1 MNYSAFCNLSLHL
14 SFKYIRVMKKL
25 LLLLLFVTFLSCSEG
40 KNTKVSNN
48 YKTVSKVAKSIS
60 NKSFNP
66 ATLLWH
72 KKPAVKW
79 ENAYPVGNGRLGAMI
94 YGGIKEEKIQLN
106 EDTYWTGGPY
116 STVVKGGYKELP
128 KIQKLIFEGKPLEAH
143 KIFGRHL
150 MGYPVEQQ
158 KYQALANLHLFFN
171 EDLEVE
177 NYKRW
182 LDLSEGIA
190 GVEYTANGI
199 TYLREVLSSHVDQTI
214 AIRLTASKPGM
225 INFDTELRGV
235 RNSAHSNYATDYFR
249 MDGKEE
255 NELILTGK
263 SADYMGIEGKLR
275 YEARAQVHANGG
287 KVERDGTRIKVSNSN
302 SVTILFVA
310 ATNFIDYKN
319 VSGNEK
325 ASVQQYLENL
335 ENKDYD
341 TIRNGALKDYKILF
355 ERVELDLPSTSNS
368 FLPTDERMVNIQ
380 TNPDPQMSSLS
391 YQFGRYVLISSSRP
405 GTQPT
410 NLQGIW
416 NKDMNPSWD
425 SKYTTNINTEMNY
438 WPAEAS
444 NLSELTEP
452 LFKMIEELTD
462 QGAQVAK
469 EHYGAKG
476 WVFHQNTDIWRV
488 AAPMDGPTWGTF
500 TVGGAW
506 LTTHLWEHYLYTQ
519 DKNFLEKV
527 YPIIKGSVDFFMD
540 FLIEH
545 PNGKW
550 LVTNPSN
557 SPENPPE
564 GPGYEYFYDE
574 VTGMY
579 YFTTITAGATMDIQ
593 ILKDLFKYYGQ
604 AAKILGRDNE
614 YAYEVLKNRE
624 RLVPSQVGKDGTL
637 QEWMEDYGQLE
648 EKHRHFSHMYGLFP
662 GNVLSKTNTPE
673 FIEPIKAVLEQ
684 RGDGGTG
691 FSRAWKMALWARLS
705 DGERANSIYKSYL
718 QEQCYLSLFAK
729 CNTPLQVDGTLGVTA
744 AISEMLV
751 QSHEDGIELLPAL
764 PNEWD
769 SGRFKG
775 VCTRGAF
782 ELDIIW
788 ENNAVKT
795 VEVLSKAGKNCKI
808 STNKKPQ
815 IYADGKPIQIKKN
828 NGFIEFSTEK
838 GKIYTLEY

>member
-1 MNYSAFCNLSLHL
+1 M
-14 SFKYIRVMKKL
+14 V
-25 LLLLLFVTFLSCSEG
+25 
-40 KNTKVSNN
+40 
-48 YKTVSKVAKSIS
+48 
-60 NKSFNP
+60 
-66 ATLLWH
+66 
-72 KKPAVKW
+72 
-79 ENAYPVGNGRLGAMI
+79 

-106 EDTYWTGGPY
+106 EDTYWSGGPY

-143 KIFGRHL
+143 KIFGRYL

-158 KYQALANLHLFFN
+158 KYQSLANLHLFFN
-171 EDLEVE
+171 EDLEAK

-182 LDLSEGIA
+182 LDLSEGIT
-190 GVEYTANGI
+190 GVEYTINGV

-225 INFDTELRGV
+225 ISFDTELRGV

-249 MDGKEE
+249 MDGKGE

-263 SADYMGIEGKLR
+263 SADYLGIEGKLR
-275 YEARAQVHANGG
+275 YEARAQIHSDGG
-287 KVERDGTRIKVSNSN
+287 TVERDGTRIKVANSN

-310 ATNFIDYKN
+310 ATNFINYKD

-325 ASVQQYLENL
+325 AEVQNYLENL
-335 ENKDYD
+335 DNKDYA
-341 TIRNGALKDYKILF
+341 TIRKNTLEDYQSLF
-355 ERVELDLPSTSNS
+355 DRVELDLPSTSTS
-368 FLPTDERMVNIQ
+368 YLPTDERMVSIQ
-380 TNPDPQMSSLS
+380 TDPDPQMSSLS
-391 YQFGRYVLISSSRP
+391 YQFGRYILISSSRP

-462 QGAQVAK
+462 QGTEVAS

-506 LTTHLWEHYLYTQ
+506 LTTHLWEHYQFTQ
-519 DKNFLEKV
+519 DLKFLEKV

-540 FLIEH
+540 FLVEH

-564 GPGYEYFYDE
+564 GPGYKYFYDE

-604 AAKILGRDNE
+604 ATQILGRDKE
-614 YAYEVLKNRE
+614 YAQEVLKSRE

-662 GNVLSKTNTPE
+662 GNVLSKKKTPE
-673 FIEPIKAVLEQ
+673 FVEPIKAVLEQ

-705 DGERANSIYKSYL
+705 DGDRANSIYKSYL

-729 CNTPLQVDGTLGVTA
+729 CYTPLQVDGSLGVTA

-764 PNEWD
+764 PKEWD
-769 SGRFKG
+769 AGRFKG

-782 ELDIIW
+782 ELDMQW
-788 ENNAVKT
+788 ENNAIKT
-795 VEVLSKAGKNCKI
+795 VEILSKAGKNCKI
-808 STNKKPQ
+808 STDKNAQ
-815 IYADGKPIQIKKN
+815 VFRDGNPVQFKEN
-828 NGFIEFSTEK
+828 NGYIEFPTEK
-838 GKIYTLEY
+838 GNIYTLKY

>member
-1 MNYSAFCNLSLHL
+1 MKINKQLIFYSG
-14 SFKYIRVMKKL
+14 IL
-25 LLLLLFVTFLSCSEG
+25 LLISCSED
-40 KNTKVSNN
+40 KNSKVSVD
-48 YKTVSKVAKSIS
+48 YTTISKVAESIS

-66 ATLLWH
+66 STLLWH
-72 KKPAVKW
+72 KKPAEEW
-79 ENAYPVGNGRLGAMI
+79 ENAYPVGNGRLGAMV

-106 EDTYWTGGPY
+106 EDTYWSGGPY

-143 KIFGRHL
+143 KIFGRYL

-158 KYQALANLHLFFN
+158 KYQSLANLHLFFN
-171 EDLEVE
+171 EDLEAK

-182 LDLSEGIA
+182 LDLSEGIT
-190 GVEYTANGI
+190 GVEYTINGV

-225 INFDTELRGV
+225 ISFDTELRGV

-249 MDGKEE
+249 MDGKGE

-263 SADYMGIEGKLR
+263 SADYLGIEGKLR
-275 YEARAQVHANGG
+275 YEARAQIHSDGG
-287 KVERDGTRIKVSNSN
+287 TVERDGTRIKVANSN

-310 ATNFIDYKN
+310 ATNFINYKD

-325 ASVQQYLENL
+325 AEVQNYLENL
-335 ENKDYD
+335 DNKDYA
-341 TIRNGALKDYKILF
+341 TIRKNTLEDYQSLF
-355 ERVELDLPSTSNS
+355 DRVELDLPSTSTS
-368 FLPTDERMVNIQ
+368 YLPTDERMVSIQ
-380 TNPDPQMSSLS
+380 TDPDPQMSSLS
-391 YQFGRYVLISSSRP
+391 YQFGRYILISSSRP

-462 QGAQVAK
+462 QGTEVAS

-506 LTTHLWEHYLYTQ
+506 LTTHLWEHYQFTQ
-519 DKNFLEKV
+519 DLKFLEKV

-604 AAKILGRDNE
+604 ATEILGRDNE
-614 YAYEVLKNRE
+614 YAYEVLKSRE

-662 GNVLSKTNTPE
+662 GNVLSTTKTPE
-673 FIEPIKAVLEQ
+673 LIDPIKAVLKQ

-705 DGERANSIYKSYL
+705 NGDRANSIYKGYL

-729 CNTPLQVDGTLGVTA
+729 CYTPLQVDGTLGVTA

-764 PNEWD
+764 PKEWN

-782 ELDIIW
+782 ELDMMW
-788 ENNAVKT
+788 ENNAIKT
-795 VEVLSKAGKNCKI
+795 VEVLSKAGKKCKI
-808 STNKKPQ
+808 STDKNPQ
-815 IYADGKPIQIKKN
+815 IFADGKQIQVKEN
-828 NGFIEFSTEK
+828 NGFIEFPTEK

>member
-1 MNYSAFCNLSLHL
+1 MKINKQLIFYSG
-14 SFKYIRVMKKL
+14 IL
-25 LLLLLFVTFLSCSEG
+25 LLISCSED
-40 KNTKVSNN
+40 KNSKVSVD
-48 YKTVSKVAKSIS
+48 YTTISKVAESIS

-66 ATLLWH
+66 STLLWH
-72 KKPAVKW
+72 KKPAEEW
-79 ENAYPVGNGRLGAMI
+79 ENAYPVGNGRLGAMV

-106 EDTYWTGGPY
+106 EDTYWSGGPY

-143 KIFGRHL
+143 KIFGRYL

-158 KYQALANLHLFFN
+158 KYQSLANLHLFFN
-171 EDLEVE
+171 EDLEAK

-182 LDLSEGIA
+182 LDLSEGIT
-190 GVEYTANGI
+190 GVEYTINGV

-225 INFDTELRGV
+225 ISFDTELRGV

-249 MDGKEE
+249 MDGKGE

-263 SADYMGIEGKLR
+263 SADYLGIEGKLR
-275 YEARAQVHANGG
+275 YEARAQIHSDGG
-287 KVERDGTRIKVSNSN
+287 TVERDGTRIKVANSN

-310 ATNFIDYKN
+310 ATNFINYKD

-325 ASVQQYLENL
+325 AEVQNYLENL
-335 ENKDYD
+335 DNKDYA
-341 TIRNGALKDYKILF
+341 TIRKNTLEDYQSLF
-355 ERVELDLPSTSNS
+355 DRVELDLPSTSTS
-368 FLPTDERMVNIQ
+368 YLPTDERMVSIQ
-380 TNPDPQMSSLS
+380 TDPDPQMSSLS
-391 YQFGRYVLISSSRP
+391 YQFGRYILISSSRP

-462 QGAQVAK
+462 QGTEVAS

-506 LTTHLWEHYLYTQ
+506 LTTHLWEHYQFTQ
-519 DKNFLEKV
+519 DLKFLEKV

-540 FLIEH
+540 FLVEH

-564 GPGYEYFYDE
+564 GPGYKYFYDE

-604 AAKILGRDNE
+604 ATQILGRDKE
-614 YAYEVLKNRE
+614 YAQEVLKSRE

-662 GNVLSKTNTPE
+662 GNVLSKKKTPE
-673 FIEPIKAVLEQ
+673 FVEPIKAVLEQ

-705 DGERANSIYKSYL
+705 DGDRANSIYKGYL

-729 CNTPLQVDGTLGVTA
+729 CYTPLQVDGTLGVTA

-764 PNEWD
+764 PKVWD
-769 SGRFKG
+769 AGRFKG

-782 ELDIIW
+782 ELDMQW
-788 ENNAVKT
+788 ENNAIKT
-795 VEVLSKAGKNCKI
+795 VEILSKAGKTCKI
-808 STNKKPQ
+808 STDKNAQ
-815 IYADGKPIQIKKN
+815 VFRDGNPVQFKEN
-828 NGFIEFSTEK
+828 NGYIEFPTEK
-838 GKIYTLEY
+838 GNIYTLKY

>member
-1 MNYSAFCNLSLHL
+1 M
-14 SFKYIRVMKKL
+14 
-25 LLLLLFVTFLSCSEG
+25 SCSRD
-40 KNTKVSNN
+40 KNTKVSIN
-48 YKTVSKVAKSIS
+48 YTTISKVAKSIS

-190 GVEYTANGI
+190 GVEYTVDGI

-249 MDGKEE
+249 MDGKGE

-275 YEARAQVHANGG
+275 YEARAQVHTNGG
-287 KVERDGTRIKVSNSN
+287 KVERDGTKIKVSNSN

-341 TIRNGALKDYKILF
+341 TIRNSALKDYKNLF
-355 ERVELDLPSTSNS
+355 ERVELDLPSTSTS
-368 FLPTDERMVNIQ
+368 YLPTDERMVSIQ
-380 TNPDPQMSSLS
+380 TDPDPQMSSLS

-519 DKNFLEKV
+519 DINFLEKV

-764 PNEWD
+764 PKEWD

-782 ELDIIW
+782 ELDMMW
-788 ENNAVKT
+788 ENNTIKT

-808 STNKKPQ
+808 STDKNPQ
-815 IYADGKPIQIKKN
+815 IFADGKQIQIKEN
-828 NGFIEFSTEK
+828 NGFIEFPTEK

>member
-1 MNYSAFCNLSLHL
+1 MKINKQLIFYSG
-14 SFKYIRVMKKL
+14 IL
-25 LLLLLFVTFLSCSEG
+25 LLISCSED
-40 KNTKVSNN
+40 KNSKVSVD
-48 YKTVSKVAKSIS
+48 YTTISKVAESIS

-66 ATLLWH
+66 STLLWH
-72 KKPAVKW
+72 KKPAEEW
-79 ENAYPVGNGRLGAMI
+79 ENAYPVGNGRLGAMV

-106 EDTYWTGGPY
+106 EDTYWSGGPY

-143 KIFGRHL
+143 KIFGRYL

-158 KYQALANLHLFFN
+158 KYQSLANLHLFFN
-171 EDLEVE
+171 EDLEAK

-182 LDLSEGIA
+182 LDLSEGIT
-190 GVEYTANGI
+190 GVEYTINGV

-225 INFDTELRGV
+225 ISFDTELRGV

-249 MDGKEE
+249 MDGKGE

-263 SADYMGIEGKLR
+263 SADYLGIEGKLR
-275 YEARAQVHANGG
+275 YEARAQIHSDGG
-287 KVERDGTRIKVSNSN
+287 TVERDGTRIKVANSN

-310 ATNFIDYKN
+310 ATNFINYKD

-325 ASVQQYLENL
+325 AEVQNYLENL
-335 ENKDYD
+335 DNKDYA
-341 TIRNGALKDYKILF
+341 TIRKNTLEDYQSLF
-355 ERVELDLPSTSNS
+355 DRVELDLPSTSTS
-368 FLPTDERMVNIQ
+368 YLPTDERMVSIQ
-380 TNPDPQMSSLS
+380 TDPDPQMSSLS
-391 YQFGRYVLISSSRP
+391 YQFGRYILISSSRP

-462 QGAQVAK
+462 QGSEVAK
-469 EHYGAKG
+469 EHYGSKG

-506 LTTHLWEHYLYTQ
+506 LTTHLWEHYQFTQ
-519 DKNFLEKV
+519 DLKFLEKV

-540 FLIEH
+540 FLVEH

-564 GPGYEYFYDE
+564 GPGYKYFYDE

-604 AAKILGRDNE
+604 ATQILGRDKE
-614 YAYEVLKNRE
+614 YAQEVLKSRE

-662 GNVLSKTNTPE
+662 GNVLSKKKTPE
-673 FIEPIKAVLEQ
+673 FVEPIKAVLEQ

-705 DGERANSIYKSYL
+705 DGDRANAIYKGYL

-729 CNTPLQVDGTLGVTA
+729 CYTPLQVDGTLGVTA

-764 PNEWD
+764 PKVWD
-769 SGRFKG
+769 AGRFKG

-782 ELDIIW
+782 ELDMQW
-788 ENNAVKT
+788 ENNAIKT
-795 VEVLSKAGKNCKI
+795 VEILSKAGKNCKI
-808 STNKKPQ
+808 STDKNAQ
-815 IYADGKPIQIKKN
+815 VFRDGNPVQFKEN
-828 NGFIEFSTEK
+828 NGYIEFPTEK
-838 GKIYTLEY
+838 GNIYTLKY

>member
-1 MNYSAFCNLSLHL
+1 MKINKQLIFYSG
-14 SFKYIRVMKKL
+14 IL
-25 LLLLLFVTFLSCSEG
+25 LLISCSED
-40 KNTKVSNN
+40 KNSKVSVD
-48 YKTVSKVAKSIS
+48 YTTISKVAESIS

-66 ATLLWH
+66 STLLWH
-72 KKPAVKW
+72 KKPAEEW
-79 ENAYPVGNGRLGAMI
+79 ENAYPVGNGRLGAMV

-106 EDTYWTGGPY
+106 EDTYWSGGPY

-143 KIFGRHL
+143 KIFGRYL

-158 KYQALANLHLFFN
+158 KYQSLANLHLFFN
-171 EDLEVE
+171 EDLEAK

-182 LDLSEGIA
+182 LDLSEGIT
-190 GVEYTANGI
+190 GVEYTINGV

-225 INFDTELRGV
+225 ISFDTELRGV

-249 MDGKEE
+249 MDGKGE

-263 SADYMGIEGKLR
+263 SADYLGIEGKLR
-275 YEARAQVHANGG
+275 YEARAQIHSDGG
-287 KVERDGTRIKVSNSN
+287 TVERDGTRIKVANSN

-310 ATNFIDYKN
+310 ATNFINYKD

-325 ASVQQYLENL
+325 AEVQNYLENL
-335 ENKDYD
+335 DNKDYA
-341 TIRNGALKDYKILF
+341 TIRKNTLEDYQSLF
-355 ERVELDLPSTSNS
+355 NRVELDLPSTSTS
-368 FLPTDERMVNIQ
+368 YLPTDERMVSIQ
-380 TNPDPQMSSLS
+380 TDPDPQMSSLS
-391 YQFGRYVLISSSRP
+391 YQFGRYILISSSRP

-462 QGAQVAK
+462 QGTEVAS

-506 LTTHLWEHYLYTQ
+506 LTTHLWEHYQFTQ
-519 DKNFLEKV
+519 DLKFLEKV

-540 FLIEH
+540 FLVEH

-564 GPGYEYFYDE
+564 GPGYKYFYDE

-579 YFTTITAGATMDIQ
+579 YFTTITAGATMDMQ

-604 AAKILGRDNE
+604 ATQILGRDKE
-614 YAYEVLKNRE
+614 YAQEVLKSRE

-662 GNVLSKTNTPE
+662 GNVLSKKKTPE
-673 FIEPIKAVLEQ
+673 FVEPIKAVLEQ

-705 DGERANSIYKSYL
+705 DGDRANSIYKGYL

-729 CNTPLQVDGTLGVTA
+729 CYTPLQVDGTLGVTA

-764 PNEWD
+764 PKVWD
-769 SGRFKG
+769 AGRFKG

-782 ELDIIW
+782 ELDMQW
-788 ENNAVKT
+788 ENNAIKT
-795 VEVLSKAGKNCKI
+795 VEILSKAGKNCKI
-808 STNKKPQ
+808 STDKNAQ
-815 IYADGKPIQIKKN
+815 VFRDGNPVQFKEN
-828 NGFIEFSTEK
+828 NGYIEFPTEK
-838 GKIYTLEY
+838 GNIYTLKY

>member
-1 MNYSAFCNLSLHL
+1 MKINKQLIFYSG
-14 SFKYIRVMKKL
+14 IL
-25 LLLLLFVTFLSCSEG
+25 LLISCSED
-40 KNTKVSNN
+40 KNSKVSVD
-48 YKTVSKVAKSIS
+48 YTTISKVAESIS

-66 ATLLWH
+66 STLLWH
-72 KKPAVKW
+72 KKPAEEW
-79 ENAYPVGNGRLGAMI
+79 ENAYPVGNGRLGAMV

-106 EDTYWTGGPY
+106 EDTYWSGGPY

-143 KIFGRHL
+143 KIFGRYL

-158 KYQALANLHLFFN
+158 KYQSLANLHLFFN
-171 EDLEVE
+171 EDLEAK

-190 GVEYTANGI
+190 GVEYTINGV

-225 INFDTELRGV
+225 ISFDTELRGV

-249 MDGKEE
+249 MDGKGE

-263 SADYMGIEGKLR
+263 SADYLGIEGKLR
-275 YEARAQVHANGG
+275 YEARAQIHSDGG
-287 KVERDGTRIKVSNSN
+287 TVERVGTRIKVANSN

-310 ATNFIDYKN
+310 ATNFINYKD

-325 ASVQQYLENL
+325 AEVQNYLENL
-335 ENKDYD
+335 DNKDYA
-341 TIRNGALKDYKILF
+341 TIRKNTLEDYQSLF
-355 ERVELDLPSTSNS
+355 DRVELDLPSTSTS
-368 FLPTDERMVNIQ
+368 YLPTDERMVSIQ
-380 TNPDPQMSSLS
+380 TDPDPQMSSLS
-391 YQFGRYVLISSSRP
+391 YQFGRYILISSSRP

-462 QGAQVAK
+462 QGTEVAS

-506 LTTHLWEHYLYTQ
+506 LTTHLWEHYQFTQ
-519 DKNFLEKV
+519 DLKFLEKV

-540 FLIEH
+540 FLVEH

-564 GPGYEYFYDE
+564 GPGYKYFYDE

-604 AAKILGRDNE
+604 ATQILGRDKE
-614 YAYEVLKNRE
+614 YAQEVLKSRE

-662 GNVLSKTNTPE
+662 GNVLSKKKTPE
-673 FIEPIKAVLEQ
+673 FVEPIKAVLEQ

-705 DGERANSIYKSYL
+705 DGDRANSIYKGYL

-729 CNTPLQVDGTLGVTA
+729 CYTPLQVDGTLGVTA

-764 PNEWD
+764 PKVWD
-769 SGRFKG
+769 AGRFKG

-782 ELDIIW
+782 ELDMQW
-788 ENNAVKT
+788 ENNTIKT
-795 VEVLSKAGKNCKI
+795 VEILSKAGKNCKI
-808 STNKKPQ
+808 STDKNAQ
-815 IYADGKPIQIKKN
+815 VFRDGNPVQFKEN
-828 NGFIEFSTEK
+828 NGYIEFPTEK
-838 GKIYTLEY
+838 GNIYTLKY

>member
-1 MNYSAFCNLSLHL
+1 MKIIKQLIFYSG
-14 SFKYIRVMKKL
+14 IL
-25 LLLLLFVTFLSCSEG
+25 LLISCSED
-40 KNTKVSNN
+40 KNSKVSVD
-48 YKTVSKVAKSIS
+48 YTTISKVAESIS

-66 ATLLWH
+66 STLLWH
-72 KKPAVKW
+72 KKPAEEW
-79 ENAYPVGNGRLGAMI
+79 ENAYPVGNGRLGAMV

-106 EDTYWTGGPY
+106 EDTYWSGGPY

-143 KIFGRHL
+143 KIFGRYL

-158 KYQALANLHLFFN
+158 KYQSLANLHLFFN
-171 EDLEVE
+171 EDLEAK

-182 LDLSEGIA
+182 LDLSEGIT
-190 GVEYTANGI
+190 GVEYTINGV

-225 INFDTELRGV
+225 ISFDTELRGV

-249 MDGKEE
+249 MDGKGE

-263 SADYMGIEGKLR
+263 SADYLGIEGKLR
-275 YEARAQVHANGG
+275 YEARAQIHSDGG
-287 KVERDGTRIKVSNSN
+287 TVERDGTRIKVANSN

-310 ATNFIDYKN
+310 ATNFINYKD

-325 ASVQQYLENL
+325 AEVQNYLENL
-335 ENKDYD
+335 DNKDYA
-341 TIRNGALKDYKILF
+341 TIRKNTLEDYQSLF
-355 ERVELDLPSTSNS
+355 NRVELDLPSTSTS
-368 FLPTDERMVNIQ
+368 YLPTDERMVSIQ
-380 TNPDPQMSSLS
+380 TDPDPQMSSLS
-391 YQFGRYVLISSSRP
+391 YQFGRYILISSSRP

-462 QGAQVAK
+462 QGTEVAS

-506 LTTHLWEHYLYTQ
+506 LTTHLWEHYQFTQ
-519 DKNFLEKV
+519 DLKFLEKV

-540 FLIEH
+540 FLVEH

-564 GPGYEYFYDE
+564 GPGYKYFYDE

-579 YFTTITAGATMDIQ
+579 YFTTITAGATMDMQ

-604 AAKILGRDNE
+604 ATQILGRDKE
-614 YAYEVLKNRE
+614 YAQEVLKSRE

-662 GNVLSKTNTPE
+662 GNVLSKKKTPE
-673 FIEPIKAVLEQ
+673 FVEPIKAVLEQ

-705 DGERANSIYKSYL
+705 DGDRANSIYKSYL

-729 CNTPLQVDGTLGVTA
+729 CYTPLQVDGSLGVTA

-764 PNEWD
+764 PKVWD
-769 SGRFKG
+769 AGRFKG

-782 ELDIIW
+782 ELDMQW
-788 ENNAVKT
+788 ENNAIKT
-795 VEVLSKAGKNCKI
+795 VEILSKAGKNCKI
-808 STNKKPQ
+808 STDKNAQ
-815 IYADGKPIQIKKN
+815 VFRDGNPVQFKEN
-828 NGFIEFSTEK
+828 NGYIEFPTEK
-838 GKIYTLEY
+838 GNIYTLKY

>member
-1 MNYSAFCNLSLHL
+1 MKIIKQLIFYSG
-14 SFKYIRVMKKL
+14 IL
-25 LLLLLFVTFLSCSEG
+25 LLISCSED
-40 KNTKVSNN
+40 KNSKVSVD
-48 YKTVSKVAKSIS
+48 YTTISKVAESIS

-66 ATLLWH
+66 STLLWH
-72 KKPAVKW
+72 KKPAEEW
-79 ENAYPVGNGRLGAMI
+79 ENAFPVGNGRLGAMV

-106 EDTYWTGGPY
+106 EDTYWSGGPY

-143 KIFGRHL
+143 KIFGRYL

-158 KYQALANLHLFFN
+158 KYQSLANLHLFFN
-171 EDLEVE
+171 EDLEAK

-190 GVEYTANGI
+190 GVEYTINGV

-225 INFDTELRGV
+225 ISFDTELRGV

-249 MDGKEE
+249 MDGKGE

-263 SADYMGIEGKLR
+263 SADYLGIEGKLR
-275 YEARAQVHANGG
+275 YEARAQIHSDGG
-287 KVERDGTRIKVSNSN
+287 TVERDGTRIKVANSN

-310 ATNFIDYKN
+310 ATNFINYKD

-325 ASVQQYLENL
+325 AEVQNYLENL
-335 ENKDYD
+335 DNKDYA
-341 TIRNGALKDYKILF
+341 TIRKNTLEDYQSLF
-355 ERVELDLPSTSNS
+355 DRVELDLPSTSTS
-368 FLPTDERMVNIQ
+368 YLPTDERMVSIQ
-380 TNPDPQMSSLS
+380 TDPDPQMSSLS
-391 YQFGRYVLISSSRP
+391 YQFGRYILISSSRP

-462 QGAQVAK
+462 QGTEVAS

-506 LTTHLWEHYLYTQ
+506 LTTHLWEHYQFTQ
-519 DKNFLEKV
+519 DLKFLEKV

-540 FLIEH
+540 FLVEH

-564 GPGYEYFYDE
+564 GPGYKYFYDE

-604 AAKILGRDNE
+604 ATQILGRDKE
-614 YAYEVLKNRE
+614 YAQEVLKSRE

-662 GNVLSKTNTPE
+662 GNVLSKKKTPE
-673 FIEPIKAVLEQ
+673 FVEPIKAVLEQ

-705 DGERANSIYKSYL
+705 DGDRANSIYKSYL

-729 CNTPLQVDGTLGVTA
+729 CYTPLQVDGSLGVTA

-764 PNEWD
+764 PKEWD
-769 SGRFKG
+769 AGRFKG

-782 ELDIIW
+782 ELDMQW
-788 ENNAVKT
+788 ENNAIKT
-795 VEVLSKAGKNCKI
+795 VEILSKAGKNCKI
-808 STNKKPQ
+808 STDKNAQ
-815 IYADGKPIQIKKN
+815 VFRDGNPVQFKEN
-828 NGFIEFSTEK
+828 NGYIEFPTEK
-838 GKIYTLEY
+838 GNIYTLKY

>member
-1 MNYSAFCNLSLHL
+1 MKIIKQLIFYSG
-14 SFKYIRVMKKL
+14 IL
-25 LLLLLFVTFLSCSEG
+25 LLISCSED
-40 KNTKVSNN
+40 KNSKVSVD
-48 YKTVSKVAKSIS
+48 YTTISKVAESIS

-66 ATLLWH
+66 STLLWH
-72 KKPAVKW
+72 KKPAEEW
-79 ENAYPVGNGRLGAMI
+79 ENAFPVGNGRLGAMV

-106 EDTYWTGGPY
+106 EDTYWSGGPY

-143 KIFGRHL
+143 KIFGRYL

-158 KYQALANLHLFFN
+158 KYQSLANLHLFFN
-171 EDLEVE
+171 EDLEAK

-182 LDLSEGIA
+182 LDLSEGIT
-190 GVEYTANGI
+190 GVEYTINGV
-199 TYLREVLSSHVDQTI
+199 TYLSEVLSSHVDQTI

-225 INFDTELRGV
+225 ISFDTELRGV

-249 MDGKEE
+249 MDGKGE

-263 SADYMGIEGKLR
+263 SADYLGIEGKLR
-275 YEARAQVHANGG
+275 YEARAQIHSDGG
-287 KVERDGTRIKVSNSN
+287 TVERDGTRIKVANSN

-310 ATNFIDYKN
+310 ATNFINYKD

-325 ASVQQYLENL
+325 AEVQNYLENL
-335 ENKDYD
+335 DNKDYA
-341 TIRNGALKDYKILF
+341 TIRKNTLEDYQSLF
-355 ERVELDLPSTSNS
+355 DRVELDLPSTSTS
-368 FLPTDERMVNIQ
+368 YLPTDERMVSIQ
-380 TNPDPQMSSLS
+380 TDPDPQMSSLS
-391 YQFGRYVLISSSRP
+391 YQFGRYILISSSRP

-462 QGAQVAK
+462 QGTEVAS

-506 LTTHLWEHYLYTQ
+506 LTTHLWEHYQFTQ
-519 DKNFLEKV
+519 DLKFLEKV

-540 FLIEH
+540 FLVEH

-564 GPGYEYFYDE
+564 GPGYKYFYDE

-579 YFTTITAGATMDIQ
+579 YFTTITAGATMDMQ

-604 AAKILGRDNE
+604 ATQILGRDKE
-614 YAYEVLKNRE
+614 YAQEVLKSRE

-662 GNVLSKTNTPE
+662 GNVLSKKKTPE
-673 FIEPIKAVLEQ
+673 FVEPIKAVLEQ

-705 DGERANSIYKSYL
+705 DGDRANSIYKGYL

-729 CNTPLQVDGTLGVTA
+729 CYTPLQVDGTLGVTA

-764 PNEWD
+764 PKVWD
-769 SGRFKG
+769 AGRFKG

-782 ELDIIW
+782 ELDMQW
-788 ENNAVKT
+788 ENNAIKT
-795 VEVLSKAGKNCKI
+795 VEILSKAGKNCKI
-808 STNKKPQ
+808 STDKNAQ
-815 IYADGKPIQIKKN
+815 VFRDGNPVQFKEN
-828 NGFIEFSTEK
+828 NGYIEFPTEK
-838 GKIYTLEY
+838 GNIYTLNY

>member
-1 MNYSAFCNLSLHL
+1 MKIIKQLIFYSG
-14 SFKYIRVMKKL
+14 IL
-25 LLLLLFVTFLSCSEG
+25 LLISCSED
-40 KNTKVSNN
+40 KNSKVSVD
-48 YKTVSKVAKSIS
+48 YTTISKVAESIS
-60 NKSFNP
+60 NKSFKP
-66 ATLLWH
+66 STLLWH
-72 KKPAVKW
+72 KKPAEEW
-79 ENAYPVGNGRLGAMI
+79 ENAFPVGNGRLGAMV

-106 EDTYWTGGPY
+106 EDTYWSGGPY

-143 KIFGRHL
+143 KIFGRYL

-158 KYQALANLHLFFN
+158 KYQSLANLHLFFN
-171 EDLEVE
+171 EDLEAK

-190 GVEYTANGI
+190 GVEYTINGV

-225 INFDTELRGV
+225 ISFDTELRGV

-249 MDGKEE
+249 MDGKGE

-263 SADYMGIEGKLR
+263 SADYLGIEGKLR
-275 YEARAQVHANGG
+275 YEARAQIHADGG
-287 KVERDGTRIKVSNSN
+287 TVERVGTRIKVANSN

-310 ATNFIDYKN
+310 ATNFINYKD

-325 ASVQQYLENL
+325 AEVQNYLENL
-335 ENKDYD
+335 DNKDYA
-341 TIRNGALKDYKILF
+341 TIRKNTIEDYQSLF
-355 ERVELDLPSTSNS
+355 DRVELDLPSTSTS
-368 FLPTDERMVNIQ
+368 YLPTDERMVSIQ
-380 TNPDPQMSSLS
+380 TDPDPQMSSLS
-391 YQFGRYVLISSSRP
+391 YQFGRYILISSSRP

-462 QGAQVAK
+462 QGTEVAS

-506 LTTHLWEHYLYTQ
+506 LTTHLWEHYQFTQ
-519 DKNFLEKV
+519 DLKFLEKV

-540 FLIEH
+540 FLVVH

-564 GPGYEYFYDE
+564 GPGYKYFYDE

-604 AAKILGRDNE
+604 ATQILGRDKE
-614 YAYEVLKNRE
+614 YAQEVLKSRE

-662 GNVLSKTNTPE
+662 GNVLSKKKTPE
-673 FIEPIKAVLEQ
+673 FVEPIKAVLEQ

-705 DGERANSIYKSYL
+705 DGDRANSIYKSYL

-729 CNTPLQVDGTLGVTA
+729 CYTPLQVDGSLGVTA

-764 PNEWD
+764 PKEWD
-769 SGRFKG
+769 AGRFKG

-782 ELDIIW
+782 ELDMQW
-788 ENNAVKT
+788 ENNAIKT
-795 VEVLSKAGKNCKI
+795 VEILSKAGKNCKI
-808 STNKKPQ
+808 STDKNAQ
-815 IYADGKPIQIKKN
+815 VFRDGNPVQFKEN
-828 NGFIEFSTEK
+828 NGYIEFPTEK
-838 GKIYTLEY
+838 GNIYTLKY

>member
-1 MNYSAFCNLSLHL
+1 MKIIKQLIFYSG
-14 SFKYIRVMKKL
+14 IL
-25 LLLLLFVTFLSCSEG
+25 LLISCSED
-40 KNTKVSNN
+40 KNSKVSVD
-48 YKTVSKVAKSIS
+48 YTTISKVAESIS

-66 ATLLWH
+66 STLLWH
-72 KKPAVKW
+72 KKPAEEW
-79 ENAYPVGNGRLGAMI
+79 ENAYPVGNGRLGAMV

-106 EDTYWTGGPY
+106 EDTYWSGGPY

-143 KIFGRHL
+143 KIFGRYL

-158 KYQALANLHLFFN
+158 KYQSLANLHLFFN
-171 EDLEVE
+171 EDLEAK

-182 LDLSEGIA
+182 LDLSEGIT
-190 GVEYTANGI
+190 GVEYTINGV

-225 INFDTELRGV
+225 ISFDTELRGV

-249 MDGKEE
+249 MDGKGE

-263 SADYMGIEGKLR
+263 SADYLGIEGKLR
-275 YEARAQVHANGG
+275 YEARAQIHSDGG
-287 KVERDGTRIKVSNSN
+287 TVERDGTRIKVANSN

-310 ATNFIDYKN
+310 ATNFINYKD

-325 ASVQQYLENL
+325 AEVQNYLENL
-335 ENKDYD
+335 DNKDYA
-341 TIRNGALKDYKILF
+341 TIRKNTLEDYQSLF
-355 ERVELDLPSTSNS
+355 DRVELDLPSTSTS
-368 FLPTDERMVNIQ
+368 YLPTDERMVSIQ
-380 TNPDPQMSSLS
+380 TDPDPQMSSLS
-391 YQFGRYVLISSSRP
+391 YQFGRYILISSSRP

-462 QGAQVAK
+462 QGTEVAG

-506 LTTHLWEHYLYTQ
+506 LTTHLWEHYQFTQ
-519 DKNFLEKV
+519 DLKFLEKV

-540 FLIEH
+540 FLVEH

-564 GPGYEYFYDE
+564 GPGYKYFYDE

-579 YFTTITAGATMDIQ
+579 YFTTITAGATMDMQ

-604 AAKILGRDNE
+604 ATQILGRDKE
-614 YAYEVLKNRE
+614 YAQEVLKSRE

-662 GNVLSKTNTPE
+662 GNVLSKKKTPE
-673 FIEPIKAVLEQ
+673 FVEPIKAVLEQ

-705 DGERANSIYKSYL
+705 DGDRANSIYKSYL

-729 CNTPLQVDGTLGVTA
+729 CYTPLQVDGTLGVTA

-764 PNEWD
+764 PKVWD
-769 SGRFKG
+769 AGRFKG

-782 ELDIIW
+782 ELDMQW
-788 ENNAVKT
+788 ENNAIKT
-795 VEVLSKAGKNCKI
+795 VEILSKAGKNCKI
-808 STNKKPQ
+808 STDKNAQ
-815 IYADGKPIQIKKN
+815 VFRDGNPVQFKEN
-828 NGFIEFSTEK
+828 NGYIEFPTEK
-838 GKIYTLEY
+838 GNIYTLKY

>member
-1 MNYSAFCNLSLHL
+1 MKIIKQLIFYSG
-14 SFKYIRVMKKL
+14 IL
-25 LLLLLFVTFLSCSEG
+25 LLISCSED
-40 KNTKVSNN
+40 KNSKVSVD
-48 YKTVSKVAKSIS
+48 YTTISKVAESIS

-66 ATLLWH
+66 STLLWH
-72 KKPAVKW
+72 KKPAEEW
-79 ENAYPVGNGRLGAMI
+79 ENAYPVGNGRLGAMV

-106 EDTYWTGGPY
+106 EDTYWSGGPY

-143 KIFGRHL
+143 KIFGRYL

-158 KYQALANLHLFFN
+158 KYQSLANLHLFFN
-171 EDLEVE
+171 EDLEAK

-190 GVEYTANGI
+190 GVEYTINGV

-225 INFDTELRGV
+225 ISFDTELRGV

-249 MDGKEE
+249 MDGKGE

-263 SADYMGIEGKLR
+263 SADYLGIEGKLR
-275 YEARAQVHANGG
+275 YEARAQIHSDGG
-287 KVERDGTRIKVSNSN
+287 TVERDGTRIKVANSN

-310 ATNFIDYKN
+310 ATNFINYKD

-325 ASVQQYLENL
+325 AEVQNYLENL
-335 ENKDYD
+335 DNKDYA
-341 TIRNGALKDYKILF
+341 TIRKNTLEDYQSLF
-355 ERVELDLPSTSNS
+355 DRVELDLPSTSTS
-368 FLPTDERMVNIQ
+368 YLPTDERMVSIQ
-380 TNPDPQMSSLS
+380 TDPDPQMSSLS
-391 YQFGRYVLISSSRP
+391 YQFGRYILISSSRP

-462 QGAQVAK
+462 QGTEVAS

-506 LTTHLWEHYLYTQ
+506 LTTHLWEHYQFTQ
-519 DKNFLEKV
+519 DLKFLEKV

-540 FLIEH
+540 FLVEH

-564 GPGYEYFYDE
+564 GPGYKYFYDE

-604 AAKILGRDNE
+604 ATQILGRDKE
-614 YAYEVLKNRE
+614 YAQEVLKSRE

-662 GNVLSKTNTPE
+662 GNVLSKKKTPE
-673 FIEPIKAVLEQ
+673 FVEPIKAVLEQ

-705 DGERANSIYKSYL
+705 DGDRANSIYKGYL

-729 CNTPLQVDGTLGVTA
+729 CYTPLQVDGTLGVTA

-764 PNEWD
+764 PKVWD
-769 SGRFKG
+769 AGRFKG

-782 ELDIIW
+782 ELDMQW
-788 ENNAVKT
+788 ENNAIKT
-795 VEVLSKAGKNCKI
+795 VEILSKAGKNCKI
-808 STNKKPQ
+808 STDKNAQ
-815 IYADGKPIQIKKN
+815 VFRDGNPVQFKEN
-828 NGFIEFSTEK
+828 NGYIEFPTEK
-838 GKIYTLEY
+838 GNIYTLKY

>member
-1 MNYSAFCNLSLHL
+1 L
-14 SFKYIRVMKKL
+14 
-25 LLLLLFVTFLSCSEG
+25 
-40 KNTKVSNN
+40 
-48 YKTVSKVAKSIS
+48 
-60 NKSFNP
+60 
-66 ATLLWH
+66 
-72 KKPAVKW
+72 
-79 ENAYPVGNGRLGAMI
+79 
-94 YGGIKEEKIQLN
+94 
-106 EDTYWTGGPY
+106 
-116 STVVKGGYKELP
+116 
-128 KIQKLIFEGKPLEAH
+128 
-143 KIFGRHL
+143 
-150 MGYPVEQQ
+150 
-158 KYQALANLHLFFN
+158 
-171 EDLEVE
+171 
-177 NYKRW
+177 
-182 LDLSEGIA
+182 
-190 GVEYTANGI
+190 
-199 TYLREVLSSHVDQTI
+199 
-214 AIRLTASKPGM
+214 
-225 INFDTELRGV
+225 
-235 RNSAHSNYATDYFR
+235 
-249 MDGKEE
+249 
-255 NELILTGK
+255 
-263 SADYMGIEGKLR
+263 GIEGKLR
-275 YEARAQVHANGG
+275 YEARAQIHSDGG
-287 KVERDGTRIKVSNSN
+287 TVERDGTRIKVANSN

-310 ATNFIDYKN
+310 ATNFINYKD

-325 ASVQQYLENL
+325 AEVQNYLENL
-335 ENKDYD
+335 DNKDYA
-341 TIRNGALKDYKILF
+341 TIRKNTLEDYQSLF
-355 ERVELDLPSTSNS
+355 NRVELDLPSTSTS
-368 FLPTDERMVNIQ
+368 YLPTDERMVSIQ
-380 TNPDPQMSSLS
+380 TDPDPQMSSLS
-391 YQFGRYVLISSSRP
+391 YQFGRYILISSSRP

-462 QGAQVAK
+462 QGTEVAS

-506 LTTHLWEHYLYTQ
+506 LTTHLWEHYQFTQ
-519 DKNFLEKV
+519 DLKFLEKV

-540 FLIEH
+540 FLVEH

-564 GPGYEYFYDE
+564 GPGYKYFYDE

-579 YFTTITAGATMDIQ
+579 YFTTITAGATMDMQ

-604 AAKILGRDNE
+604 ATQILGRDKE
-614 YAYEVLKNRE
+614 YAQEVLKSRE

-662 GNVLSKTNTPE
+662 GNVLSKKKTPE
-673 FIEPIKAVLEQ
+673 FVEPIKAVLEQ

-705 DGERANSIYKSYL
+705 DGDRANSIYKSYL

-729 CNTPLQVDGTLGVTA
+729 CYTPLQVDGSLGVTA

-764 PNEWD
+764 PKEWD
-769 SGRFKG
+769 AGRFKG

-782 ELDIIW
+782 ELDMQW
-788 ENNAVKT
+788 ENNAIKT
-795 VEVLSKAGKNCKI
+795 VEILSKAGKNCKI
-808 STNKKPQ
+808 STDKNAQ
-815 IYADGKPIQIKKN
+815 VFRDGNPVQFKEN
-828 NGFIEFSTEK
+828 NGYIEFPTEK
-838 GKIYTLEY
+838 GNIYTLKY

>member
-1 MNYSAFCNLSLHL
+1 MKIIKQLIFYSG
-14 SFKYIRVMKKL
+14 IL
-25 LLLLLFVTFLSCSEG
+25 LLISCSED
-40 KNTKVSNN
+40 KNSKVSVD
-48 YKTVSKVAKSIS
+48 YTTISKVAESIS

-66 ATLLWH
+66 STLLWH
-72 KKPAVKW
+72 KKPAEEW
-79 ENAYPVGNGRLGAMI
+79 ENAFPVGNGRLGAMV

-106 EDTYWTGGPY
+106 EDTYWSGGPY

-143 KIFGRHL
+143 KIFGRYL

-158 KYQALANLHLFFN
+158 KYQSLANLHLFFN
-171 EDLEVE
+171 EDLEAK

-190 GVEYTANGI
+190 GVEYTINGV

-225 INFDTELRGV
+225 ISFDTELRGV

-249 MDGKEE
+249 MDGKGE

-263 SADYMGIEGKLR
+263 SADYLGIEGKLR
-275 YEARAQVHANGG
+275 YEARAQIHADGG
-287 KVERDGTRIKVSNSN
+287 TVERVGTRIKVANSN

-310 ATNFIDYKN
+310 ATNFINYKD

-325 ASVQQYLENL
+325 AEVQNYLENL
-335 ENKDYD
+335 DNKDYA
-341 TIRNGALKDYKILF
+341 TIRKNTIEDYQSLF
-355 ERVELDLPSTSNS
+355 DRVELDLPSTSTS
-368 FLPTDERMVNIQ
+368 YLPTDERMVSIQ
-380 TNPDPQMSSLS
+380 TDPDPQMSSLS
-391 YQFGRYVLISSSRP
+391 YQFGRYILISSSRP

-462 QGAQVAK
+462 QGTEVAS

-506 LTTHLWEHYLYTQ
+506 LTTHLWEHYQFTQ
-519 DKNFLEKV
+519 DLKFLEKV

-540 FLIEH
+540 FLVEH

-564 GPGYEYFYDE
+564 GPGYKYFYDE

-604 AAKILGRDNE
+604 ATQILGRDKE
-614 YAYEVLKNRE
+614 YAQEVLKSRE

-662 GNVLSKTNTPE
+662 GNVLSKKKTPE
-673 FIEPIKAVLEQ
+673 FVEPIKAVLEQ

-705 DGERANSIYKSYL
+705 DGDRANSIYKSYL

-729 CNTPLQVDGTLGVTA
+729 CYTPLQVDGSLGVTA

-764 PNEWD
+764 PKEWD
-769 SGRFKG
+769 AGRFKG

-782 ELDIIW
+782 ELDMQW
-788 ENNAVKT
+788 ENNAIKT
-795 VEVLSKAGKNCKI
+795 VEILSKAGKNCKI
-808 STNKKPQ
+808 STDKNAQ
-815 IYADGKPIQIKKN
+815 VFRDGNPVQFKEN
-828 NGFIEFSTEK
+828 NGYIEFPTEK
-838 GKIYTLEY
+838 GNIYTLKY

>member
-1 MNYSAFCNLSLHL
+1 MKIIKQLIFYSG
-14 SFKYIRVMKKL
+14 IL
-25 LLLLLFVTFLSCSEG
+25 LLISCSED
-40 KNTKVSNN
+40 KNSKVSVD
-48 YKTVSKVAKSIS
+48 YTTISKVAESIS

-66 ATLLWH
+66 STLLWH
-72 KKPAVKW
+72 KKPAEEW
-79 ENAYPVGNGRLGAMI
+79 ENAFPVGNGRLGAMV

-106 EDTYWTGGPY
+106 EDTYWSGGPY

-143 KIFGRHL
+143 KIFGRYL

-158 KYQALANLHLFFN
+158 KYQSLANLHLFFN
-171 EDLEVE
+171 EDLEAK

-190 GVEYTANGI
+190 GVEYTINGV

-225 INFDTELRGV
+225 ISFDTELRGV

-249 MDGKEE
+249 MDGKGE

-263 SADYMGIEGKLR
+263 SADYLGIEGKLR
-275 YEARAQVHANGG
+275 YEARAQIHSDGG
-287 KVERDGTRIKVSNSN
+287 TVERDGTRIKVANSN

-310 ATNFIDYKN
+310 ATNFINYKD

-325 ASVQQYLENL
+325 AEVQNYLENL
-335 ENKDYD
+335 DNKDYA
-341 TIRNGALKDYKILF
+341 TIRKNTLEDYQSLF
-355 ERVELDLPSTSNS
+355 NRVELDLPSTSTS
-368 FLPTDERMVNIQ
+368 YLPTDERMVSIQ
-380 TNPDPQMSSLS
+380 TDPDPQMSSLS
-391 YQFGRYVLISSSRP
+391 YQFGRYILISSSRP

-462 QGAQVAK
+462 QGTEVAS

-506 LTTHLWEHYLYTQ
+506 LTTHLWEHYQFTQ
-519 DKNFLEKV
+519 DLKFLEKV

-540 FLIEH
+540 FLVEH

-564 GPGYEYFYDE
+564 GPGYKYFYDE

-579 YFTTITAGATMDIQ
+579 YFTTITAGATMDMQ

-604 AAKILGRDNE
+604 ATQILGRDKE
-614 YAYEVLKNRE
+614 YAQEVLKSRE

-662 GNVLSKTNTPE
+662 GNVLSKKKTPE
-673 FIEPIKAVLEQ
+673 FVEPIKAVLEQ

-705 DGERANSIYKSYL
+705 DGDRANSIYKSYL

-729 CNTPLQVDGTLGVTA
+729 CYTPLQVDGSLGVTA

-764 PNEWD
+764 PKEWD
-769 SGRFKG
+769 AGRFKG

-782 ELDIIW
+782 ELDMQW
-788 ENNAVKT
+788 ENNAIKT
-795 VEVLSKAGKNCKI
+795 VEILSKAGKNCKI
-808 STNKKPQ
+808 STDKNAQ
-815 IYADGKPIQIKKN
+815 VFRDGNPVQFKEN
-828 NGFIEFSTEK
+828 NGYIEFPTEK
-838 GKIYTLEY
+838 GNIYTLNY

>member
-1 MNYSAFCNLSLHL
+1 MKINKQLIFYSG
-14 SFKYIRVMKKL
+14 IL
-25 LLLLLFVTFLSCSEG
+25 LLISCSED
-40 KNTKVSNN
+40 KNSKVSVD
-48 YKTVSKVAKSIS
+48 YTTISKVAESIS

-66 ATLLWH
+66 STLLWH
-72 KKPAVKW
+72 KKPAEEW
-79 ENAYPVGNGRLGAMI
+79 ENAYPVGNGRLGAMV

-106 EDTYWTGGPY
+106 EDTYWSGGPY

-143 KIFGRHL
+143 KIFGRYL

-158 KYQALANLHLFFN
+158 KYQSLANLHLFFN
-171 EDLEVE
+171 EDLEAK

-190 GVEYTANGI
+190 GVEYTINGV

-225 INFDTELRGV
+225 ISFDTELRGV

-249 MDGKEE
+249 MDGKGE

-263 SADYMGIEGKLR
+263 SADYLGIEGKLR
-275 YEARAQVHANGG
+275 YEARAQIHSDGG
-287 KVERDGTRIKVSNSN
+287 TVERDGTRIKVANSN

-310 ATNFIDYKN
+310 ATNFINYKD

-325 ASVQQYLENL
+325 AEVQNYLENL
-335 ENKDYD
+335 DNKDYA
-341 TIRNGALKDYKILF
+341 TIRKNTLEDYQSLF
-355 ERVELDLPSTSNS
+355 DRVELDLPSTSTS
-368 FLPTDERMVNIQ
+368 YLPTDERMVSIQ
-380 TNPDPQMSSLS
+380 TDPDPQMSSLS
-391 YQFGRYVLISSSRP
+391 YQFGRYILISSSRP

-462 QGAQVAK
+462 QGTEVAS

-506 LTTHLWEHYLYTQ
+506 LTTHLWEHYQFTQ
-519 DKNFLEKV
+519 DLKFLEKV

-540 FLIEH
+540 FLVEH

-564 GPGYEYFYDE
+564 GPGYKYFYDE

-604 AAKILGRDNE
+604 ATQILGRDKE
-614 YAYEVLKNRE
+614 YAQEVLKSRE

-662 GNVLSKTNTPE
+662 GNVLSKKKTPE
-673 FIEPIKAVLEQ
+673 FVEPIKAVLEQ

-705 DGERANSIYKSYL
+705 DGDRANSIYKSYL

-729 CNTPLQVDGTLGVTA
+729 CYTPLQVDGTLGVTA

-764 PNEWD
+764 PKVWD
-769 SGRFKG
+769 AGRFKG

-782 ELDIIW
+782 ELDMQW
-788 ENNAVKT
+788 ENNAIKT
-795 VEVLSKAGKNCKI
+795 VEILSKAGKNCKI
-808 STNKKPQ
+808 STDKNAQ
-815 IYADGKPIQIKKN
+815 VFRDGNPVQFKEN
-828 NGFIEFSTEK
+828 NGYIEFPTEK
-838 GKIYTLEY
+838 GNIYTLKY

>member
-1 MNYSAFCNLSLHL
+1 MKIIKQLIFYSG
-14 SFKYIRVMKKL
+14 IL
-25 LLLLLFVTFLSCSEG
+25 LLISCSED
-40 KNTKVSNN
+40 KNSKVSVD
-48 YKTVSKVAKSIS
+48 YTTISKVAESIS

-66 ATLLWH
+66 STLLWH
-72 KKPAVKW
+72 KKPAEEW
-79 ENAYPVGNGRLGAMI
+79 ENAFPVGNGRLGAMV

-106 EDTYWTGGPY
+106 EDTYWSGGPY

-143 KIFGRHL
+143 KIFGRYL

-158 KYQALANLHLFFN
+158 KYQSLANLHLFFN
-171 EDLEVE
+171 EDLEAK

-182 LDLSEGIA
+182 LDLSEGIT
-190 GVEYTANGI
+190 GVEYTINGV

-225 INFDTELRGV
+225 ISFDTELRGV

-249 MDGKEE
+249 MDGKGE

-263 SADYMGIEGKLR
+263 SADYLGIEGKLR
-275 YEARAQVHANGG
+275 YEARAQIHSDGG
-287 KVERDGTRIKVSNSN
+287 TVERDGTRIKVANSN

-310 ATNFIDYKN
+310 ATNFINYKD

-325 ASVQQYLENL
+325 AEVQNYLENL
-335 ENKDYD
+335 DNKDYA
-341 TIRNGALKDYKILF
+341 TIRKNTLEDYQSLF
-355 ERVELDLPSTSNS
+355 NRVELDLPSTSTS
-368 FLPTDERMVNIQ
+368 YLPTDERMVSIQ
-380 TNPDPQMSSLS
+380 TDPDPQMSSLS
-391 YQFGRYVLISSSRP
+391 YQFGRYILISSSRP

-462 QGAQVAK
+462 QGTEVAS

-506 LTTHLWEHYLYTQ
+506 LTTHLWEHYQFTQ
-519 DKNFLEKV
+519 DLKFLEKV

-540 FLIEH
+540 FLVEH

-564 GPGYEYFYDE
+564 GPGYKYFYDE

-579 YFTTITAGATMDIQ
+579 YFTTITAGATMDMQ

-604 AAKILGRDNE
+604 ATQILGRDKE
-614 YAYEVLKNRE
+614 YAQEVLKSRE

-662 GNVLSKTNTPE
+662 GNVLSKKKTPE
-673 FIEPIKAVLEQ
+673 FVEPIKAVLEQ

-705 DGERANSIYKSYL
+705 DGDRANSIYKSYL

-729 CNTPLQVDGTLGVTA
+729 CYTPLQVDGSLGVTA

-764 PNEWD
+764 PKEWD
-769 SGRFKG
+769 AGRFKG

-782 ELDIIW
+782 ELDMQW
-788 ENNAVKT
+788 ENNAIKT
-795 VEVLSKAGKNCKI
+795 VEILSKAGKNCKI
-808 STNKKPQ
+808 STDKNAQ
-815 IYADGKPIQIKKN
+815 VFRDGNPVQFKEN
-828 NGFIEFSTEK
+828 NGYIEFPTEK
-838 GKIYTLEY
+838 GNIYTLKY

>member
-1 MNYSAFCNLSLHL
+1 MKINKQLIFYSG
-14 SFKYIRVMKKL
+14 IL
-25 LLLLLFVTFLSCSEG
+25 LLISCSED
-40 KNTKVSNN
+40 KNSKVSVD
-48 YKTVSKVAKSIS
+48 YTTISKVAESIS

-66 ATLLWH
+66 STLLWH
-72 KKPAVKW
+72 KKPAEEW

-106 EDTYWTGGPY
+106 EDTYWSGGPY

-143 KIFGRHL
+143 KIFGRYL

-158 KYQALANLHLFFN
+158 KYQSLANLHLFFN
-171 EDLEVE
+171 EDLEAK

-182 LDLSEGIA
+182 LDLSEGIT
-190 GVEYTANGI
+190 GVEYTINGV

-225 INFDTELRGV
+225 ISFDTELRGV

-249 MDGKEE
+249 MDGKGE

-263 SADYMGIEGKLR
+263 SADYLGIEGKLR
-275 YEARAQVHANGG
+275 YEARAQIHSDGG
-287 KVERDGTRIKVSNSN
+287 TVERDGTRIKVANSN

-310 ATNFIDYKN
+310 ATNFINYKD

-325 ASVQQYLENL
+325 AEVQNYLENL
-335 ENKDYD
+335 DNKDYA
-341 TIRNGALKDYKILF
+341 TIRKNTLEDYQSLF
-355 ERVELDLPSTSNS
+355 DRVELDLPSTSTS
-368 FLPTDERMVNIQ
+368 YLPTDERMVSIQ
-380 TNPDPQMSSLS
+380 TDPDPQMSSLS
-391 YQFGRYVLISSSRP
+391 YQFGRYILISSSRP

-462 QGAQVAK
+462 QGTEVAS

-506 LTTHLWEHYLYTQ
+506 LTTHLWEHYQFTQ
-519 DKNFLEKV
+519 DLKFLEKV

-540 FLIEH
+540 FLVEH

-564 GPGYEYFYDE
+564 GPGYKYFYDE

-604 AAKILGRDNE
+604 ATQILGRDKK
-614 YAYEVLKNRE
+614 YAQEVLKSRE

-662 GNVLSKTNTPE
+662 GNVLSKKKTPE
-673 FIEPIKAVLEQ
+673 FVEPIKAVLEQ

-705 DGERANSIYKSYL
+705 DGDRANSIYKGYL

-729 CNTPLQVDGTLGVTA
+729 CYTPLQVDGTLGVTA

-764 PNEWD
+764 PKVWD
-769 SGRFKG
+769 AGRFKG

-782 ELDIIW
+782 ELDMQW
-788 ENNAVKT
+788 ENNAIKT
-795 VEVLSKAGKNCKI
+795 VEILSKAGKNCKI
-808 STNKKPQ
+808 STDKNAQ
-815 IYADGKPIQIKKN
+815 VFRDGNPVQFKEN
-828 NGFIEFSTEK
+828 NGYIEFPTEK
-838 GKIYTLEY
+838 GNIYTLKY

>member
-1 MNYSAFCNLSLHL
+1 MKINKQLIFYSG
-14 SFKYIRVMKKL
+14 IL
-25 LLLLLFVTFLSCSEG
+25 LLISCSED
-40 KNTKVSNN
+40 KNSKVSVD
-48 YKTVSKVAKSIS
+48 YTTISKVAESIS

-66 ATLLWH
+66 STLLWH
-72 KKPAVKW
+72 KKPAEEW
-79 ENAYPVGNGRLGAMI
+79 ENAYPVGNGRLGAMV

-106 EDTYWTGGPY
+106 EDTYWSGGPY

-143 KIFGRHL
+143 KIFGRYL

-158 KYQALANLHLFFN
+158 KYQSLANLHLFFN
-171 EDLEVE
+171 EDLEAK

-190 GVEYTANGI
+190 GVEYTINGV

-225 INFDTELRGV
+225 ISFDTELRGV

-249 MDGKEE
+249 MDGKGE

-263 SADYMGIEGKLR
+263 SADYLGIEGKLR
-275 YEARAQVHANGG
+275 YEARAQIHSDGG
-287 KVERDGTRIKVSNSN
+287 TVERDGTRIKVANSN

-310 ATNFIDYKN
+310 ATNFINYKD

-325 ASVQQYLENL
+325 AEVQNYLENL
-335 ENKDYD
+335 DNKDYA
-341 TIRNGALKDYKILF
+341 TIRKNTLEDYQSLF
-355 ERVELDLPSTSNS
+355 DRVELDLPSTSTS
-368 FLPTDERMVNIQ
+368 YLPTDERMVSIQ
-380 TNPDPQMSSLS
+380 TDPDPQMSSLS
-391 YQFGRYVLISSSRP
+391 YQFGRYILISSSRP

-462 QGAQVAK
+462 QGTEVAR

-506 LTTHLWEHYLYTQ
+506 LTTHLWEHYQFTQ
-519 DKNFLEKV
+519 DLKFLEKV

-540 FLIEH
+540 FLVEH

-564 GPGYEYFYDE
+564 GPGYKYFYDE

-579 YFTTITAGATMDIQ
+579 YFTTITAGATMDMQ

-604 AAKILGRDNE
+604 ATQILGRDKE
-614 YAYEVLKNRE
+614 YAQEVLKSRE
-624 RLVPSQVGKDGTL
+624 RLVPPQVGKDGTL

-662 GNVLSKTNTPE
+662 GNVS
-673 FIEPIKAVLEQ
+673 A
-684 RGDGGTG
+684 
-691 FSRAWKMALWARLS
+691 
-705 DGERANSIYKSYL
+705 KSWY
-718 QEQCYLSLFAK
+718 
-729 CNTPLQVDGTLGVTA
+729 PV
-744 AISEMLV
+744 
-751 QSHEDGIELLPAL
+751 
-764 PNEWD
+764 
-769 SGRFKG
+769 
-775 VCTRGAF
+775 
-782 ELDIIW
+782 
-788 ENNAVKT
+788 
-795 VEVLSKAGKNCKI
+795 
-808 STNKKPQ
+808 
-815 IYADGKPIQIKKN
+815 
-828 NGFIEFSTEK
+828 
-838 GKIYTLEY
+838 

>member
-1 MNYSAFCNLSLHL
+1 MKINKQLIFYSG
-14 SFKYIRVMKKL
+14 IL
-25 LLLLLFVTFLSCSEG
+25 LLISCSED
-40 KNTKVSNN
+40 KNSKVSVD
-48 YKTVSKVAKSIS
+48 YTTISKVAESIS

-66 ATLLWH
+66 STLLWH
-72 KKPAVKW
+72 KKPAEEW
-79 ENAYPVGNGRLGAMI
+79 ENAFPVGNGRLGAMV

-106 EDTYWTGGPY
+106 EDTYWSGGPY

-143 KIFGRHL
+143 KIFGRYL

-158 KYQALANLHLFFN
+158 KYQSLANLHLFFN
-171 EDLEVE
+171 EDLEAK

-190 GVEYTANGI
+190 GVEYTINGV

-225 INFDTELRGV
+225 ISFDTELRGV

-249 MDGKEE
+249 MDGKGE

-263 SADYMGIEGKLR
+263 SADYLGIEGKLR
-275 YEARAQVHANGG
+275 YEARAQIHSDGG
-287 KVERDGTRIKVSNSN
+287 TVERDGTRIKVANSN

-310 ATNFIDYKN
+310 ATNFINYKD

-325 ASVQQYLENL
+325 AEVQNYLENL
-335 ENKDYD
+335 DNKDYA
-341 TIRNGALKDYKILF
+341 TIRKNTLEDYQSLF
-355 ERVELDLPSTSNS
+355 DRVELDLPSTSTS
-368 FLPTDERMVNIQ
+368 YLPTDERMVSIQ
-380 TNPDPQMSSLS
+380 TDPDPQMSSLS
-391 YQFGRYVLISSSRP
+391 YQFGRYILISSSRP

-462 QGAQVAK
+462 QGTEVAS

-506 LTTHLWEHYLYTQ
+506 LTTHLWEHYQFTQ
-519 DKNFLEKV
+519 DLKFLEKV

-540 FLIEH
+540 FLVEH

-564 GPGYEYFYDE
+564 GPGYKYFYDE

-604 AAKILGRDNE
+604 ATQILGRDKE
-614 YAYEVLKNRE
+614 YAQEVLKSRE

-662 GNVLSKTNTPE
+662 GNVLSKKKTPE
-673 FIEPIKAVLEQ
+673 FVEPIKAVLEQ

-705 DGERANSIYKSYL
+705 DGDRANSIYKGYL

-729 CNTPLQVDGTLGVTA
+729 CYTPLQVDGTLGVTA

-764 PNEWD
+764 PKVWD
-769 SGRFKG
+769 AGRFKG

-782 ELDIIW
+782 ELDMQW
-788 ENNAVKT
+788 ENNAIKT
-795 VEVLSKAGKNCKI
+795 VEILSKAGKNCKI
-808 STNKKPQ
+808 STDKNAQ
-815 IYADGKPIQIKKN
+815 VFRDGNPVQFKEN
-828 NGFIEFSTEK
+828 NGYIEFPTEK
-838 GKIYTLEY
+838 GNIYTLKY

>member
-1 MNYSAFCNLSLHL
+1 MKIIKQLIFYSG
-14 SFKYIRVMKKL
+14 IL
-25 LLLLLFVTFLSCSEG
+25 LLISCSED
-40 KNTKVSNN
+40 KNSKVSVD
-48 YKTVSKVAKSIS
+48 YTTISKVAESIS

-66 ATLLWH
+66 STLLWH
-72 KKPAVKW
+72 KKPAEEW
-79 ENAYPVGNGRLGAMI
+79 ENAFPVGNGRLGAMV

-106 EDTYWTGGPY
+106 EDTYWSGGPY

-143 KIFGRHL
+143 KIFGRYL

-158 KYQALANLHLFFN
+158 KYQSLANLHLFFN
-171 EDLEVE
+171 EDLEAK

-190 GVEYTANGI
+190 GVEYTINGV

-225 INFDTELRGV
+225 ISFDTELRGV

-249 MDGKEE
+249 MDGKGE

-263 SADYMGIEGKLR
+263 SADYLGIEGKLR
-275 YEARAQVHANGG
+275 YEARAQIHADGG
-287 KVERDGTRIKVSNSN
+287 TVERDGTRIKVANSN

-310 ATNFIDYKN
+310 ATNFINYKD

-325 ASVQQYLENL
+325 AEVQNYLENL
-335 ENKDYD
+335 DNKDYA
-341 TIRNGALKDYKILF
+341 TIRKNTIEDYQSLF
-355 ERVELDLPSTSNS
+355 NRVELDLPSTSTS
-368 FLPTDERMVNIQ
+368 YLPTDERMVSIQ
-380 TNPDPQMSSLS
+380 TDPDPQMSSLS
-391 YQFGRYVLISSSRP
+391 YQFGRYILISSSRP

-462 QGAQVAK
+462 QGTEVAS

-506 LTTHLWEHYLYTQ
+506 LTTHLWEHYQFTQ
-519 DKNFLEKV
+519 DLKFLEKV

-540 FLIEH
+540 FLVEH

-564 GPGYEYFYDE
+564 GPGYKYFYDE

-604 AAKILGRDNE
+604 ATQILGRDKE
-614 YAYEVLKNRE
+614 YAQEVLKSRE

-662 GNVLSKTNTPE
+662 GNVLSKKKTPE
-673 FIEPIKAVLEQ
+673 FVEPIKAVLEQ

-705 DGERANSIYKSYL
+705 DGDRANSIYKSYL

-729 CNTPLQVDGTLGVTA
+729 CYTPLQVDGSLGVTA

-764 PNEWD
+764 PKEWD
-769 SGRFKG
+769 AGRFKG

-782 ELDIIW
+782 ELDMQW
-788 ENNAVKT
+788 ENNAIKT
-795 VEVLSKAGKNCKI
+795 VEILSKAGKNCKI
-808 STNKKPQ
+808 STDKNAQ
-815 IYADGKPIQIKKN
+815 VFRDGNPVQFKEN
-828 NGFIEFSTEK
+828 NGYIEFPTEK
-838 GKIYTLEY
+838 GNIYTLKY

>member
-1 MNYSAFCNLSLHL
+1 MKIIKQLIFYSG
-14 SFKYIRVMKKL
+14 IL
-25 LLLLLFVTFLSCSEG
+25 LLISCSED
-40 KNTKVSNN
+40 KNSKVSVD
-48 YKTVSKVAKSIS
+48 YTTISKVAESIS

-66 ATLLWH
+66 STLLWH
-72 KKPAVKW
+72 KKPAEEW
-79 ENAYPVGNGRLGAMI
+79 ENAFPVGNGRLGAMV

-106 EDTYWTGGPY
+106 EDTYWSGGPY

-143 KIFGRHL
+143 KIFGRYL

-158 KYQALANLHLFFN
+158 KYQSLANLHLFFN
-171 EDLEVE
+171 EDLEAK

-190 GVEYTANGI
+190 GVEYTINGV

-225 INFDTELRGV
+225 ISFDTELRGV

-249 MDGKEE
+249 MDGKGE

-263 SADYMGIEGKLR
+263 SADYLGIEGKLR
-275 YEARAQVHANGG
+275 YEARAQIHSDGG
-287 KVERDGTRIKVSNSN
+287 TVERDGTRIKVANSN

-310 ATNFIDYKN
+310 ATNFINYKD

-325 ASVQQYLENL
+325 AEVQNYLENL
-335 ENKDYD
+335 DNKDYA
-341 TIRNGALKDYKILF
+341 TIRKNTLEDYQSLF
-355 ERVELDLPSTSNS
+355 NRVELDLPSTSTS
-368 FLPTDERMVNIQ
+368 YLPTDERMVSIQ
-380 TNPDPQMSSLS
+380 TDPDPQMSSLS
-391 YQFGRYVLISSSRP
+391 YQFGRYILISSSRP

-462 QGAQVAK
+462 QGTEVAS

-506 LTTHLWEHYLYTQ
+506 LTTHLWEHYQFTQ
-519 DKNFLEKV
+519 DLKFLEKV

-540 FLIEH
+540 FLVEH

-564 GPGYEYFYDE
+564 GPGYKYFYDE

-604 AAKILGRDNE
+604 ATQILGRDKE
-614 YAYEVLKNRE
+614 YAQEVLKSRE

-662 GNVLSKTNTPE
+662 GNVLSKKKTPE
-673 FIEPIKAVLEQ
+673 FVEPIKAVLEQ

-705 DGERANSIYKSYL
+705 DGDRANSIYKSYL

-729 CNTPLQVDGTLGVTA
+729 CYTPLQVDGSLGVTA

-764 PNEWD
+764 PKEWD
-769 SGRFKG
+769 AGRFKG

-782 ELDIIW
+782 ELDMQW
-788 ENNAVKT
+788 ENNAIKT
-795 VEVLSKAGKNCKI
+795 VEILSKAGKNCKI
-808 STNKKPQ
+808 STDKN
-815 IYADGKPIQIKKN
+815 AHVFRDGNPVQFKEN
-828 NGFIEFSTEK
+828 NGYIEFPTEK
-838 GKIYTLEY
+838 GNIYTLKY

>member
-1 MNYSAFCNLSLHL
+1 MKIIKQLIFYSG
-14 SFKYIRVMKKL
+14 IL
-25 LLLLLFVTFLSCSEG
+25 LLISCSED
-40 KNTKVSNN
+40 KNSKVSVD
-48 YKTVSKVAKSIS
+48 YTTISKVAESIS

-66 ATLLWH
+66 STLLWH
-72 KKPAVKW
+72 KKPAEEW
-79 ENAYPVGNGRLGAMI
+79 ENAFPVGNGRLGAMV

-106 EDTYWTGGPY
+106 EDTYWSGGPY

-143 KIFGRHL
+143 KIFGRYL

-158 KYQALANLHLFFN
+158 KYQSLANLHLFFN
-171 EDLEVE
+171 EDLEAK

-190 GVEYTANGI
+190 GVEYTINGV

-225 INFDTELRGV
+225 ISFDTELRGV

-249 MDGKEE
+249 MDGKGE

-263 SADYMGIEGKLR
+263 SADYLGIEGKLR
-275 YEARAQVHANGG
+275 YEARAQIHSDGG
-287 KVERDGTRIKVSNSN
+287 TVERDGTRIKVANSN

-310 ATNFIDYKN
+310 ATNFINYKD

-325 ASVQQYLENL
+325 AEVQNYLENL
-335 ENKDYD
+335 DNKDYA
-341 TIRNGALKDYKILF
+341 TIRKNTLEDYQSLF
-355 ERVELDLPSTSNS
+355 NRVELDLPSTSTS
-368 FLPTDERMVNIQ
+368 YLPTDERMVSIQ
-380 TNPDPQMSSLS
+380 TDPDPQMSSLS
-391 YQFGRYVLISSSRP
+391 YQFGRYILISSSRP

-462 QGAQVAK
+462 QGTEVAS

-506 LTTHLWEHYLYTQ
+506 LTTHLWEHYQFTQ
-519 DKNFLEKV
+519 DLKFLEKV

-540 FLIEH
+540 FLVEH

-564 GPGYEYFYDE
+564 GPGYKYFYDE

-604 AAKILGRDNE
+604 ATQILGRDKE
-614 YAYEVLKNRE
+614 YAQEVLKSRE

-662 GNVLSKTNTPE
+662 GNVLSKKKTPE
-673 FIEPIKAVLEQ
+673 FVEPIKAVLEQ

-705 DGERANSIYKSYL
+705 DGDRANSIYKGYL

-729 CNTPLQVDGTLGVTA
+729 CYTPLQVDGSLGVTA

-764 PNEWD
+764 PKEWD
-769 SGRFKG
+769 AGRFKG

-782 ELDIIW
+782 ELDMQW
-788 ENNAVKT
+788 ENNAIKT
-795 VEVLSKAGKNCKI
+795 VEILSKAGKNCKI
-808 STNKKPQ
+808 STDKN
-815 IYADGKPIQIKKN
+815 AHVFRDGNPVQFKEN
-828 NGFIEFSTEK
+828 NGYIEFPTEK
-838 GKIYTLEY
+838 GNIYTLNY

>member
-1 MNYSAFCNLSLHL
+1 MKIIKQLIFYSG
-14 SFKYIRVMKKL
+14 IL
-25 LLLLLFVTFLSCSEG
+25 LLISCSED
-40 KNTKVSNN
+40 KNSKVSVD
-48 YKTVSKVAKSIS
+48 YTTISKVAESIS

-66 ATLLWH
+66 STLLWH
-72 KKPAVKW
+72 KKPAEEW
-79 ENAYPVGNGRLGAMI
+79 ENAFPVGNGRLGAMV

-106 EDTYWTGGPY
+106 EETYWSGGPY

-143 KIFGRHL
+143 KIFGRYL

-158 KYQALANLHLFFN
+158 KYQSLANLHLFFN
-171 EDLEVE
+171 EDLEAK

-190 GVEYTANGI
+190 GVEYTINGV

-225 INFDTELRGV
+225 ISFDTELRGV

-249 MDGKEE
+249 MDGKGE

-263 SADYMGIEGKLR
+263 SADYLGIEGKLR
-275 YEARAQVHANGG
+275 YEARAQIHADGG
-287 KVERDGTRIKVSNSN
+287 TVERDGTRIKVANSN

-310 ATNFIDYKN
+310 ATNFINYKD

-325 ASVQQYLENL
+325 AEVQNYLENL
-335 ENKDYD
+335 DNKDYA
-341 TIRNGALKDYKILF
+341 TIRKNTLEDYQSLF
-355 ERVELDLPSTSNS
+355 NRVELDLPSTSTS
-368 FLPTDERMVNIQ
+368 YLPTDERMVSIQ
-380 TNPDPQMSSLS
+380 TDPDPQMSSLS
-391 YQFGRYVLISSSRP
+391 YQFGRYILISSSRP

-462 QGAQVAK
+462 QGTEVAS

-506 LTTHLWEHYLYTQ
+506 LTTHLWEHYQFTQ
-519 DKNFLEKV
+519 DLKFLEKV

-540 FLIEH
+540 FLVEH

-564 GPGYEYFYDE
+564 GPGYKYFYDE

-604 AAKILGRDNE
+604 ATQILGRDKE
-614 YAYEVLKNRE
+614 YAQEVLKSRE

-662 GNVLSKTNTPE
+662 GNVLSKKKTPE
-673 FIEPIKAVLEQ
+673 FVEPIKAVLEQ

-705 DGERANSIYKSYL
+705 DGDRANSIYKSYL

-729 CNTPLQVDGTLGVTA
+729 CYTPLQVDGSLGVTA

-764 PNEWD
+764 PKEWD
-769 SGRFKG
+769 AGRFKG

-782 ELDIIW
+782 ELDMQW
-788 ENNAVKT
+788 ENNAIKT
-795 VEVLSKAGKNCKI
+795 VEILSKAGKNCKI
-808 STNKKPQ
+808 STDKNAQ
-815 IYADGKPIQIKKN
+815 VFRDGNPVQFKEN
-828 NGFIEFSTEK
+828 NGYIEFPTEK
-838 GKIYTLEY
+838 GNIYTLKY

>member
-1 MNYSAFCNLSLHL
+1 MKIIKQLIFYSG
-14 SFKYIRVMKKL
+14 IL
-25 LLLLLFVTFLSCSEG
+25 LLISCSED
-40 KNTKVSNN
+40 KNSKVSVD
-48 YKTVSKVAKSIS
+48 YTTISKVAESIS

-66 ATLLWH
+66 STLLWH
-72 KKPAVKW
+72 KKPAEEW
-79 ENAYPVGNGRLGAMI
+79 ENAFPVGNGRLGAMV

-106 EDTYWTGGPY
+106 EDTYWSGGPY

-143 KIFGRHL
+143 KIFGRYL

-158 KYQALANLHLFFN
+158 KYQSLANLHLFFN
-171 EDLEVE
+171 EDLEAK

-190 GVEYTANGI
+190 GVEYTINGV

-225 INFDTELRGV
+225 ISFDTELRGV

-249 MDGKEE
+249 MDGKGE

-263 SADYMGIEGKLR
+263 SADYLGIEGKLR
-275 YEARAQVHANGG
+275 YEARAQIHSDGG
-287 KVERDGTRIKVSNSN
+287 TVERDGTRIKVANSN

-310 ATNFIDYKN
+310 ATNFINYKD

-325 ASVQQYLENL
+325 AEVQNYLENL
-335 ENKDYD
+335 DNKDYA
-341 TIRNGALKDYKILF
+341 TIRKNTLEDYQSLF
-355 ERVELDLPSTSNS
+355 NRVELDLPSTSTS
-368 FLPTDERMVNIQ
+368 YLPTDERMVSIQ
-380 TNPDPQMSSLS
+380 TDPDPQMSSLS
-391 YQFGRYVLISSSRP
+391 YQFGRYILISSSRP

-462 QGAQVAK
+462 QGTEVAS

-506 LTTHLWEHYLYTQ
+506 LTTHLWEHYQFTQ
-519 DKNFLEKV
+519 DLKFLEKV

-540 FLIEH
+540 FLVVH

-564 GPGYEYFYDE
+564 GPGYKYFYDE

-604 AAKILGRDNE
+604 ATQILGRDKE
-614 YAYEVLKNRE
+614 YAQEVLKSRE

-662 GNVLSKTNTPE
+662 GNVLSKKKTPE
-673 FIEPIKAVLEQ
+673 FVEPIKAVLEQ

-705 DGERANSIYKSYL
+705 DGDRANSIYKSYL

-729 CNTPLQVDGTLGVTA
+729 CYTPLQVDGSLGVTA

-764 PNEWD
+764 PKEWD
-769 SGRFKG
+769 AGRFKG

-782 ELDIIW
+782 ELDMQW
-788 ENNAVKT
+788 ENNAIKT
-795 VEVLSKAGKNCKI
+795 VEILSKAGKNCKI
-808 STNKKPQ
+808 STDKNAQ
-815 IYADGKPIQIKKN
+815 VFRDGNPVQFKEN
-828 NGFIEFSTEK
+828 NGYIEFPTEK
-838 GKIYTLEY
+838 GNIYTLKY

>member
-1 MNYSAFCNLSLHL
+1 MNIPTNKYLLIFCSIL
-14 SFKYIRVMKKL
+14 V
-25 LLLLLFVTFLSCSEG
+25 SCSG
-40 KNTKVSNN
+40 DKDVKDSTN
-48 YKTVSKVAKSIS
+48 YETISKVAESIS

-66 ATLLWH
+66 STLIWH
-72 KKPAVKW
+72 KKPAEEW
-79 ENAYPVGNGRLGAMI
+79 ENAFPVGNGRLGAMV

-106 EDTYWTGGPY
+106 EDTYWSGGPY

-182 LDLSEGIA
+182 LDLSEGIT
-190 GVEYTANGI
+190 GVEYTVDGV

-214 AIRLTASKPGM
+214 AVRLTASEPGK
-225 INFDTELRGV
+225 INFDTELRGL

-249 MDGKEE
+249 MDGKDE

-275 YEARAQVHANGG
+275 YEARAQVHTNGG
-287 KVERDGTRIKVSNSN
+287 KVERDGTKIKVSNSN
-302 SVTILFVA
+302 SATILFVA
-310 ATNFIDYKN
+310 ATNFINYKD

-325 ASVQQYLENL
+325 ANVQNYLENL
-335 ENKDYD
+335 ENKDYP
-341 TIRNGALKDYKILF
+341 TIRKNALEDYKSLF
-355 ERVELDLPSTSNS
+355 ERVELDLPSTSTS
-368 FLPTDERMVNIQ
+368 YLPTDERMVSIQ
-380 TNPDPQMSSLS
+380 TDPDPQMSSLS
-391 YQFGRYVLISSSRP
+391 YQFGRYILISSSRP

-519 DKNFLEKV
+519 DIKFLEKV

-540 FLIEH
+540 FLVEH

-564 GPGYEYFYDE
+564 GPGYKYFYDE

-604 AAKILGRDNE
+604 ATQVLNRDKE
-614 YAYEVLKNRE
+614 YASKVLKSRD

-662 GNVLSKTNTPE
+662 GNVLSKKYTPE
-673 FIEPIKAVLEQ
+673 FVEPIKAVLEQ

-729 CNTPLQVDGTLGVTA
+729 CYTPLQVDGTLGVTA

-751 QSHEDGIELLPAL
+751 QSHEDGIKLLPAL
-764 PNEWD
+764 PKEWD
-769 SGRFKG
+769 TGRFNG

-782 ELDIIW
+782 ELDMMW
-788 ENNAVKT
+788 KNNAIKT

-808 STNKKPQ
+808 KTTRKPKVF
-815 IYADGKPIQIKKN
+815 ADGKQIQIIEN
-828 NGFIEFSTEK
+828 NAFIEFSTEK

>member
-1 MNYSAFCNLSLHL
+1 MKIIKQLIFYSG
-14 SFKYIRVMKKL
+14 IL
-25 LLLLLFVTFLSCSEG
+25 LLISCSED
-40 KNTKVSNN
+40 KNSKVSVD
-48 YKTVSKVAKSIS
+48 YTTISKVAESIS

-66 ATLLWH
+66 STLLWH
-72 KKPAVKW
+72 KKPAEEW
-79 ENAYPVGNGRLGAMI
+79 ENAFPVGNGRLGAMV

-106 EDTYWTGGPY
+106 EDTYWSGGPY

-143 KIFGRHL
+143 KIFGRYL

-158 KYQALANLHLFFN
+158 KYQSLANLHLFFN
-171 EDLEVE
+171 EDLEAK

-190 GVEYTANGI
+190 GVEYTINGV

-225 INFDTELRGV
+225 ISFDTELRGV

-249 MDGKEE
+249 MDGKGE

-263 SADYMGIEGKLR
+263 SADYLGIEGKLR
-275 YEARAQVHANGG
+275 YEARAQIHADGG
-287 KVERDGTRIKVSNSN
+287 TVERVGTRIKVANSN

-310 ATNFIDYKN
+310 ATNFINYKD

-325 ASVQQYLENL
+325 AEVQNYLENL
-335 ENKDYD
+335 DNKDYA
-341 TIRNGALKDYKILF
+341 TIRKNTLEDYQSLF
-355 ERVELDLPSTSNS
+355 DRVELDLPSTSTS
-368 FLPTDERMVNIQ
+368 YLPTDERMVSIQ
-380 TNPDPQMSSLS
+380 TDPDPQMSSLS
-391 YQFGRYVLISSSRP
+391 YQFGRYILISSSRP

-462 QGAQVAK
+462 QGTEVAS

-506 LTTHLWEHYLYTQ
+506 LTTHLWEHYQFTQ
-519 DKNFLEKV
+519 DLKFLEKV

-540 FLIEH
+540 FLVEH

-564 GPGYEYFYDE
+564 GPGYKYFYDE

-604 AAKILGRDNE
+604 ATQILGRDKE
-614 YAYEVLKNRE
+614 YAQEVLKSRE

-662 GNVLSKTNTPE
+662 GNVLSKKKTPE
-673 FIEPIKAVLEQ
+673 FVEPIKAVLEQ

-705 DGERANSIYKSYL
+705 DGDRANSIYKSYL

-729 CNTPLQVDGTLGVTA
+729 CYTPLQVDGSLGVTA

-764 PNEWD
+764 PKEWD
-769 SGRFKG
+769 AGRFKG

-782 ELDIIW
+782 ELDMQW
-788 ENNAVKT
+788 ENNAIKT
-795 VEVLSKAGKNCKI
+795 VEILSKAGKNCKI
-808 STNKKPQ
+808 STDKNAQ
-815 IYADGKPIQIKKN
+815 VFRDGNPVQFKEN
-828 NGFIEFSTEK
+828 NGYIEFPTEK
-838 GKIYTLEY
+838 GNIYTLKY

>member
-1 MNYSAFCNLSLHL
+1 MKINKQLIFYSG
-14 SFKYIRVMKKL
+14 IL
-25 LLLLLFVTFLSCSEG
+25 LLISCSED
-40 KNTKVSNN
+40 KNSKVSVD
-48 YKTVSKVAKSIS
+48 YTTISKVAESIS

-66 ATLLWH
+66 STLLWH
-72 KKPAVKW
+72 KKPAEEW
-79 ENAYPVGNGRLGAMI
+79 ENAYPVGNGRLGAMV

-106 EDTYWTGGPY
+106 EDTYWSGGPY

-143 KIFGRHL
+143 KIFGRYL

-158 KYQALANLHLFFN
+158 KYQSLANLHLFFN
-171 EDLEVE
+171 EDLEAK

-182 LDLSEGIA
+182 LDLSEGIT
-190 GVEYTANGI
+190 GVEYTINGV

-225 INFDTELRGV
+225 ISFDTELRGV

-249 MDGKEE
+249 MDGKGE

-263 SADYMGIEGKLR
+263 SADYLGIEGKLR
-275 YEARAQVHANGG
+275 YEARAQIHSDGG
-287 KVERDGTRIKVSNSN
+287 TVERDGTRIKVANSN

-310 ATNFIDYKN
+310 ATNFINYKD

-325 ASVQQYLENL
+325 AEVQNYLENL
-335 ENKDYD
+335 DNKDYA
-341 TIRNGALKDYKILF
+341 TIRKNTLEDYQSLF
-355 ERVELDLPSTSNS
+355 DRVELDLPSTSTS
-368 FLPTDERMVNIQ
+368 YLPTDERMVSIQ
-380 TNPDPQMSSLS
+380 TDPDPQMSSLS
-391 YQFGRYVLISSSRP
+391 YQFGRYILISSSRP

-462 QGAQVAK
+462 QGTEVAS

-506 LTTHLWEHYLYTQ
+506 LTTHLWEHYQFTQ
-519 DKNFLEKV
+519 DLKFLEKV

-540 FLIEH
+540 FLVEH

-564 GPGYEYFYDE
+564 GPGYKYFYDE

-604 AAKILGRDNE
+604 ATQILGRDKE
-614 YAYEVLKNRE
+614 YAQEVLKSRE

-662 GNVLSKTNTPE
+662 GNVLSKKKTPE
-673 FIEPIKAVLEQ
+673 FVEPIKAVLEQ

-705 DGERANSIYKSYL
+705 DGDRANSIYKSYL

-729 CNTPLQVDGTLGVTA
+729 CYTPLQVDGSLGVTA

-764 PNEWD
+764 PKEWD
-769 SGRFKG
+769 AGRFKG

-782 ELDIIW
+782 ELDMQW
-788 ENNAVKT
+788 ENNAIKT
-795 VEVLSKAGKNCKI
+795 VEILSKAGKNCKI
-808 STNKKPQ
+808 STDKNAQ
-815 IYADGKPIQIKKN
+815 VFRDGNPVQFKEN
-828 NGFIEFSTEK
+828 NGYIEFPTEK
-838 GKIYTLEY
+838 GNIYTLKY

>member
-1 MNYSAFCNLSLHL
+1 MKIIKQLIFYSG
-14 SFKYIRVMKKL
+14 IL
-25 LLLLLFVTFLSCSEG
+25 LLISCSED
-40 KNTKVSNN
+40 KNSKVSVD
-48 YKTVSKVAKSIS
+48 YTTISKVAESIS

-66 ATLLWH
+66 STLLWH
-72 KKPAVKW
+72 KKPAEEW
-79 ENAYPVGNGRLGAMI
+79 ENAYPVGNGRLGAMV

-106 EDTYWTGGPY
+106 EDTYWSGGPY

-143 KIFGRHL
+143 KIFGRYL

-158 KYQALANLHLFFN
+158 KYQSLANLHLFFN
-171 EDLEVE
+171 EDLEAK

-182 LDLSEGIA
+182 LDLSEGIT
-190 GVEYTANGI
+190 GVEYTINGV

-225 INFDTELRGV
+225 ISFDTELRGV

-249 MDGKEE
+249 MDGKGE

-263 SADYMGIEGKLR
+263 SADYLGIEGKLR
-275 YEARAQVHANGG
+275 YEARAQIHSDGG
-287 KVERDGTRIKVSNSN
+287 TVERDGTRIKVANSN

-310 ATNFIDYKN
+310 ATNFINYKD

-325 ASVQQYLENL
+325 AEVQNYLENL
-335 ENKDYD
+335 DNKDYA
-341 TIRNGALKDYKILF
+341 TIRKNTLEDYQSLF
-355 ERVELDLPSTSNS
+355 NRVELDLPSTSTS
-368 FLPTDERMVNIQ
+368 YLPTDERMVSIQ
-380 TNPDPQMSSLS
+380 TDPDPQMSSLS
-391 YQFGRYVLISSSRP
+391 YQFGRYILISSSRP

-462 QGAQVAK
+462 QGTEVAS

-506 LTTHLWEHYLYTQ
+506 LTTHLWEHYQFTQ
-519 DKNFLEKV
+519 DLKFLEKV

-540 FLIEH
+540 FLVEH

-564 GPGYEYFYDE
+564 GPGYKYFYDE

-579 YFTTITAGATMDIQ
+579 YFTTITAGATMDMQ

-604 AAKILGRDNE
+604 ATQILGRDKE
-614 YAYEVLKNRE
+614 YAQEVLKSRE

-662 GNVLSKTNTPE
+662 GNVLSKKKTPE
-673 FIEPIKAVLEQ
+673 FVEPIKAVLEQ

-705 DGERANSIYKSYL
+705 DGDRANSIYKSYL

-729 CNTPLQVDGTLGVTA
+729 CYTPLQVDGTLGVTA

-764 PNEWD
+764 PKVWD
-769 SGRFKG
+769 AGRFKG

-782 ELDIIW
+782 ELDMQW
-788 ENNAVKT
+788 ENNAIKT
-795 VEVLSKAGKNCKI
+795 VEILSKAGKNCKI
-808 STNKKPQ
+808 STDKNAQ
-815 IYADGKPIQIKKN
+815 VFRDGNPVQFKEN
-828 NGFIEFSTEK
+828 NGYIEFPTEK
-838 GKIYTLEY
+838 GNIYTLKY

>member
-1 MNYSAFCNLSLHL
+1 MKINKQLIFYSG
-14 SFKYIRVMKKL
+14 IL
-25 LLLLLFVTFLSCSEG
+25 LLISCSED
-40 KNTKVSNN
+40 KNSKVSVD
-48 YKTVSKVAKSIS
+48 YTTISKVAESIS

-66 ATLLWH
+66 STLLCH
-72 KKPAVKW
+72 KKPAEEW
-79 ENAYPVGNGRLGAMI
+79 ENAYPVGNGRLGAMV

-106 EDTYWTGGPY
+106 EDTYWSGGPY

-143 KIFGRHL
+143 KIFGRYL

-158 KYQALANLHLFFN
+158 KYQSLANLHLFFN
-171 EDLEVE
+171 EDLEAK

-182 LDLSEGIA
+182 LDLSEGIT
-190 GVEYTANGI
+190 GVEYTINGV

-225 INFDTELRGV
+225 ISFDTELRGV

-249 MDGKEE
+249 MDGKGE

-263 SADYMGIEGKLR
+263 SADYLGIEGKLR
-275 YEARAQVHANGG
+275 YEARAQIHSDGG
-287 KVERDGTRIKVSNSN
+287 TIERDGTRIKVANSN

-310 ATNFIDYKN
+310 ATNFINYKD

-325 ASVQQYLENL
+325 AEVQNYLENL
-335 ENKDYD
+335 DNKDYA
-341 TIRNGALKDYKILF
+341 TIRKNTLEDYQSLF
-355 ERVELDLPSTSNS
+355 DRVELDLPSTSTS
-368 FLPTDERMVNIQ
+368 YLPTDERMVSIQ
-380 TNPDPQMSSLS
+380 TDPDPQMSSLS
-391 YQFGRYVLISSSRP
+391 YQFGRYILISSSRP

-462 QGAQVAK
+462 QGTEVAS

-506 LTTHLWEHYLYTQ
+506 LTTHLWEHYQFTQ
-519 DKNFLEKV
+519 DLKFLEKV

-540 FLIEH
+540 FLVEH

-564 GPGYEYFYDE
+564 GPGYKYFYDE

-579 YFTTITAGATMDIQ
+579 YFTTITAGATMDMQ

-604 AAKILGRDNE
+604 ATQILGRDKE
-614 YAYEVLKNRE
+614 YAQEVLKSRE

-662 GNVLSKTNTPE
+662 GNVLSKKKTPE
-673 FIEPIKAVLEQ
+673 FVEPIKAVLEQ

-705 DGERANSIYKSYL
+705 DGDRANSIYKGYL

-729 CNTPLQVDGTLGVTA
+729 CYTPLQVDGTLGVTA

-764 PNEWD
+764 PKVWD
-769 SGRFKG
+769 AGRFKG

-782 ELDIIW
+782 ELDMQW
-788 ENNAVKT
+788 ENNAIKT
-795 VEVLSKAGKNCKI
+795 VEILSKAGKNCKI
-808 STNKKPQ
+808 STDKNAQ
-815 IYADGKPIQIKKN
+815 VFRDGNPVQFKEN
-828 NGFIEFSTEK
+828 NGYIEFPTEK
-838 GKIYTLEY
+838 GNIYTLKY

>member
-1 MNYSAFCNLSLHL
+1 MKINKQLIFYSG
-14 SFKYIRVMKKL
+14 IL
-25 LLLLLFVTFLSCSEG
+25 LLISCSED
-40 KNTKVSNN
+40 KNSKVSVD
-48 YKTVSKVAKSIS
+48 YTTISKVAESIS

-66 ATLLWH
+66 STLLWH
-72 KKPAVKW
+72 KKPAEEW
-79 ENAYPVGNGRLGAMI
+79 ENAFPVGNGRLGAMV

-106 EDTYWTGGPY
+106 EDTYWSGGPY

-143 KIFGRHL
+143 KIFGRYL

-158 KYQALANLHLFFN
+158 KYQSLANLHLFFN
-171 EDLEVE
+171 EDLEAK

-182 LDLSEGIA
+182 LDLSEGIT
-190 GVEYTANGI
+190 GVEYTINGV

-225 INFDTELRGV
+225 ISFDTELRGV

-249 MDGKEE
+249 MDGKGE

-263 SADYMGIEGKLR
+263 SADYLGIEGKLR
-275 YEARAQVHANGG
+275 YEARAQIHADGG
-287 KVERDGTRIKVSNSN
+287 TVERDGTRIKVANSN

-310 ATNFIDYKN
+310 ATNFINYKD

-325 ASVQQYLENL
+325 AEVQNYLENL
-335 ENKDYD
+335 DNKDYA
-341 TIRNGALKDYKILF
+341 TIRKNTLEDYQSLF
-355 ERVELDLPSTSNS
+355 DRVELDLPSTSTS
-368 FLPTDERMVNIQ
+368 YLPTDERMVSIQ
-380 TNPDPQMSSLS
+380 TDPDPQMSSLS
-391 YQFGRYVLISSSRP
+391 YQFGRYILISSSRP

-462 QGAQVAK
+462 QGTEVAS

-506 LTTHLWEHYLYTQ
+506 LTTHLWEHYQFTQ
-519 DKNFLEKV
+519 DLKFLEKV

-540 FLIEH
+540 FLVEH

-564 GPGYEYFYDE
+564 GPGYKYFYDE

-604 AAKILGRDNE
+604 ATQILGRDKE
-614 YAYEVLKNRE
+614 YAQEVLKSRE

-662 GNVLSKTNTPE
+662 GNVLSKKKTPE
-673 FIEPIKAVLEQ
+673 FVEPIKAVLEQ

-705 DGERANSIYKSYL
+705 DGDRANSIYKSYL

-729 CNTPLQVDGTLGVTA
+729 CYTPLQVDGSLGVTA

-764 PNEWD
+764 PKEWD
-769 SGRFKG
+769 AGRFKG

-782 ELDIIW
+782 ELDMQW
-788 ENNAVKT
+788 ENNAIKT
-795 VEVLSKAGKNCKI
+795 VEILSKAGKNCKI
-808 STNKKPQ
+808 STDKNAQ
-815 IYADGKPIQIKKN
+815 VFRDGNPVQFKEN
-828 NGFIEFSTEK
+828 NGYIEFPTEK
-838 GKIYTLEY
+838 GNIYTLNY

>member
-1 MNYSAFCNLSLHL
+1 MKINKQLIFYSG
-14 SFKYIRVMKKL
+14 IL
-25 LLLLLFVTFLSCSEG
+25 LLISCSED
-40 KNTKVSNN
+40 KNSKVSVD
-48 YKTVSKVAKSIS
+48 YTTISKVAESIS

-66 ATLLWH
+66 STLLWH
-72 KKPAVKW
+72 KKPAEEW
-79 ENAYPVGNGRLGAMI
+79 ENAYPVGNGRLGAMV

-106 EDTYWTGGPY
+106 EDTYWSGGPY

-143 KIFGRHL
+143 KIFGRYL

-158 KYQALANLHLFFN
+158 KYQSLANLHLFFN
-171 EDLEVE
+171 EDLEAK

-182 LDLSEGIA
+182 LDLSEGIT
-190 GVEYTANGI
+190 GVEYTINGV

-225 INFDTELRGV
+225 ISFDTELRGV

-249 MDGKEE
+249 MDGKGE

-263 SADYMGIEGKLR
+263 SADYLGIEGKLR
-275 YEARAQVHANGG
+275 YEARAQIHSDGG
-287 KVERDGTRIKVSNSN
+287 TVERDGTRIKVANSN

-310 ATNFIDYKN
+310 ATNFINYKD

-325 ASVQQYLENL
+325 AEVQNYLENL
-335 ENKDYD
+335 DNKDYA
-341 TIRNGALKDYKILF
+341 TIRKNTLEDYQSLF
-355 ERVELDLPSTSNS
+355 DRVELDLPSTSTS
-368 FLPTDERMVNIQ
+368 YLPTDERMVSIQ
-380 TNPDPQMSSLS
+380 TDPDPQMSSLS
-391 YQFGRYVLISSSRP
+391 YQFGRYILISSSRP

-462 QGAQVAK
+462 QGTEVAS

-506 LTTHLWEHYLYTQ
+506 LTTHLWEHYQFTQ
-519 DKNFLEKV
+519 DLKFLEKV

-540 FLIEH
+540 FLVEH

-564 GPGYEYFYDE
+564 GPGYKYFYDE

-604 AAKILGRDNE
+604 ATQILGRDKK
-614 YAYEVLKNRE
+614 YAQEVLKSRE

-662 GNVLSKTNTPE
+662 GNVLSKKKTPE
-673 FIEPIKAVLEQ
+673 FVEPIKAVLEQ

-705 DGERANSIYKSYL
+705 DGDRANSIYKGYL

-729 CNTPLQVDGTLGVTA
+729 CYTPLQVDGTLGVTA

-764 PNEWD
+764 PKVWD
-769 SGRFKG
+769 AGRFKG

-782 ELDIIW
+782 ELDMQW
-788 ENNAVKT
+788 ENNAIKT
-795 VEVLSKAGKNCKI
+795 VEILSKAGKNCKI
-808 STNKKPQ
+808 STDKNAQ
-815 IYADGKPIQIKKN
+815 VFRDGNPVQFKEN
-828 NGFIEFSTEK
+828 NGYIEFPTEK
-838 GKIYTLEY
+838 GNIYTLKY

>member
-1 MNYSAFCNLSLHL
+1 MKIIKQLIFYSG
-14 SFKYIRVMKKL
+14 IL
-25 LLLLLFVTFLSCSEG
+25 LLISCSED
-40 KNTKVSNN
+40 KNSKVSVD
-48 YKTVSKVAKSIS
+48 YTTISKVAESIS

-66 ATLLWH
+66 STLLWH
-72 KKPAVKW
+72 KKPAEEW
-79 ENAYPVGNGRLGAMI
+79 ENAYPVGNGRLGAMV

-106 EDTYWTGGPY
+106 EDTYWSGGPY

-143 KIFGRHL
+143 KIFGRYL

-158 KYQALANLHLFFN
+158 KYQSLANLHLFFN
-171 EDLEVE
+171 EDLEAK

-182 LDLSEGIA
+182 LDLSEGIT
-190 GVEYTANGI
+190 GVEYTINGV

-225 INFDTELRGV
+225 ISFDTELRGV

-249 MDGKEE
+249 MDGKGE

-263 SADYMGIEGKLR
+263 SADYLGIEGKLR
-275 YEARAQVHANGG
+275 YEARAQIHSDGG
-287 KVERDGTRIKVSNSN
+287 TVERDGTRIKVANSN

-310 ATNFIDYKN
+310 ATNFINYKD

-325 ASVQQYLENL
+325 AEVQNYLENL
-335 ENKDYD
+335 DNKDYA
-341 TIRNGALKDYKILF
+341 TIRKNTLEDYQSLF
-355 ERVELDLPSTSNS
+355 DRVELDLPSTSTS
-368 FLPTDERMVNIQ
+368 YLPTDERMVSIQ
-380 TNPDPQMSSLS
+380 TDPDPQMSSLS
-391 YQFGRYVLISSSRP
+391 YQFGRYILISSSRP

-462 QGAQVAK
+462 QGTEVAS

-506 LTTHLWEHYLYTQ
+506 LTTHLWEHYQFTQ
-519 DKNFLEKV
+519 DLKFLEKV

-540 FLIEH
+540 FLVEH

-564 GPGYEYFYDE
+564 GPGYKYFYDE

-604 AAKILGRDNE
+604 ATQILGRDKE
-614 YAYEVLKNRE
+614 YAQEVLKSRE

-662 GNVLSKTNTPE
+662 GNVLSKKKTPE
-673 FIEPIKAVLEQ
+673 FVEPIKAVLEQ

-705 DGERANSIYKSYL
+705 DGDRANSIYKGYL

-729 CNTPLQVDGTLGVTA
+729 CYTPLQVDGTLGVTA

-764 PNEWD
+764 PKVWD
-769 SGRFKG
+769 AGRFKG

-782 ELDIIW
+782 ELDMQW
-788 ENNAVKT
+788 ENNAIKT
-795 VEVLSKAGKNCKI
+795 VEILSKAGKNCKI
-808 STNKKPQ
+808 STDKNAQ
-815 IYADGKPIQIKKN
+815 VFRDGNPVQFKEN
-828 NGFIEFSTEK
+828 NGYIEFPTEK
-838 GKIYTLEY
+838 GNIYTLKY